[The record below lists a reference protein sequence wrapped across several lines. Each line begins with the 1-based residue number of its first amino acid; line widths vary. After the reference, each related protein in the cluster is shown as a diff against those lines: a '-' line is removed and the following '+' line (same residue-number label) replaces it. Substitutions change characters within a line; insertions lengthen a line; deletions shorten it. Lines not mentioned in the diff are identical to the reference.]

1 MNLFRPKLLALFL
14 LFAGIVPYSYGQEQT
29 LITPPSPEAAAMMRS
44 INIPVSHY
52 TGTAS
57 INIPLYTISAGGVQV
72 PVTLGYQASGIKVKD
87 METWV
92 GLGWRLSTGGRIS
105 RMVRGAQADE
115 EGYSRVSGTPDG
127 EQANNLSSW
136 NTDKIDER
144 NDAEF
149 DSEPDLFFFE
159 IPGKSGQ
166 FVADYNGNVHLIPY
180 QGIQV
185 KWNRT
190 PYSSTFTVTDES
202 GNRYYFNEVETT
214 ASENL
219 DDREDVK
226 DWITSWNLSRIVTN
240 QNDTIRYYYTSNA
253 PIVDVTTSHTIIN
266 SANWE
271 LGTGWSI
278 ETVEEKTNSRR
289 VTNYPRYLQR
299 IEWNGGKL
307 EFITEENTDNKPP
320 RLTEVKLY
328 AGDRYLKSTVLSYG
342 TFDNGSTKL
351 SSIDEK
357 NGETTEHV
365 CHFEYNTAYHLPSRY
380 SLDYDHWG
388 YFNGTG
394 SSQGEYIPTYEI
406 HGHVVEGADRSP
418 KFPQTAA
425 DMLTDIVYK
434 GGGRKKFEYEA
445 NVAAGGYFGEKAI
458 IGGGVRIKRII
469 EALDGKENATEYRY
483 VKSTGESSGEIFKGT
498 ILYTSTDFKEQTV
511 GRPVG
516 YAVYENSQNLIFD
529 FNGVPVVY
537 SEVKEIKPNGSYT
550 INRYT
555 SFSDG
560 QQDSAAVLYFP
571 NSYGPG
577 APKTFDFGDGVL
589 FPKSSRMWRRGL
601 LLEQQHYTSDDVL
614 VYSQSNRYKLTAPAK
629 SKVLGYVGLTSN
641 YGSMVRPETHHVLGV
656 YEWLSQPVY
665 LDSTIVSKGPYNLP
679 SSTAVAYDTTY
690 MTSKT
695 SVQRDAEDNLFTSEM
710 SYPFDYGAQSG
721 FATPMQSA
729 LTIMQ
734 RRNMRAVPIET
745 ISYKNGKITGAELT
759 LFRMS
764 DLPDST
770 VWVDRKLALKLS
782 KPISPSDF
790 TKSSI
795 DASGHFTYDSRYEET
810 MIFDKYD
817 NWGNP
822 TSTHAPYGNYQAV
835 IYGYDHSLP
844 IAQVENAQGG
854 GPEDYITTQDYSFTS
869 NNQSPVVRSFDLN
882 TDQTISLELDL
893 SVDSSVVVGT
903 DCIVN
908 LVLQNSTTGQSVT
921 YTPTVLSGTAAK
933 MNWRLSFTM
942 PATAG
947 SQTMTL
953 NVSTPSL
960 LGWTLTGRYAL
971 SQLHHRDERDKEVF
985 HTSFEDMAEGT
996 ESPSAKTGERVL
1008 SSTYSVDLRNF
1019 IPGSYLL
1026 SYWESS
1032 DNGASWQRVQQTL
1045 EVNEAST
1052 SYELSAAGKLIDEVR
1067 IHPRDAVMTTYTHLP
1082 GIGLSSQSDPNGH
1095 TTYYEYDALGRLSA
1109 IRDNERRL
1117 LKSYRYE

>member
-1 MNLFRPKLLALFL
+1 
-14 LFAGIVPYSYGQEQT
+14 
-29 LITPPSPEAAAMMRS
+29 MMRS

-57 INIPLYTISAGGVQV
+57 INIPFYTISAGGVQV
-72 PVTLGYQASGIKVKD
+72 PVSLGYQASGIKVKD

-159 IPGKSGQ
+159 ISGKSGQ
-166 FVADYNGNVHLIPY
+166 FVADYNGDVHLIPY

-214 ASENL
+214 VSEDL
-219 DDREDVK
+219 DNKEDVK
-226 DWITSWNLSRIVTN
+226 DWITSWNLSRIVTS

-253 PIVDVTTSHTIIN
+253 PIVDVNTSHTIIN
-266 SANWE
+266 SASWDV
-271 LGTGWSI
+271 GTGWSI

-307 EFITEENTDNKPP
+307 EFVAEENTDNKPP

-328 AGDRYLKSTVLSYG
+328 AENRYLKSTVLSYG

-394 SSQGEYIPTYEI
+394 SSQGGYIPTYEI

-445 NVAAGGYFGEKAI
+445 NVAADGYFGEKTI

-469 EALDGKENATEYRY
+469 EALNGKENVTEYRY

-511 GRPVG
+511 GRPIG

-555 SFSDG
+555 SFSNG
-560 QQDSAAVLYFP
+560 QRDSSAVLYFP

-656 YEWLSQPVY
+656 YEWMSQPVY
-665 LDSTIVSKGPYNLP
+665 LDSTIVSKGPYTLP
-679 SSTAVAYDTTY
+679 ALTAVAYDTTY

-695 SVQRDAEDNLFTSEM
+695 SEQRDAEDNLFTSEM

-770 VWVDRKLALKLS
+770 VLVDRKLALKLF

-822 TSTHAPYGNYQAV
+822 TCTHAPYGSYQAV

-844 IAQVENAQGG
+844 IARVKNARGG
-854 GPEDYITTQDYSFTS
+854 GPEGYITSQSYSFTGSASGIQRTFVS
-869 NNQSPVVRSFDLN
+869 NMDQTLRLEIDMSADSLITVESDCTMSLVVHN
-882 TDQTISLELDL
+882 ATTDQTATYSPQLLSSSGSASDFSLRFD
-893 SVDSSVVVGT
+893 VPIT
-903 DCIVN
+903 
-908 LVLQNSTTGQSVT
+908 
-921 YTPTVLSGTAAK
+921 SG
-933 MNWRLSFTM
+933 NY
-942 PATAG
+942 
-947 SQTMTL
+947 TMTL
-953 NVSTPSL
+953 NVQMPQIV
-960 LGWTLTGRYAL
+960 WHLTGRYEL
-971 SQLHHRDERDKEVF
+971 FTLHSNDIRDKEVF
-985 HTSFEDMAEGT
+985 HTSFEEGDEGIET
-996 ESPSAKTGERVL
+996 ATAKTGSRVL
-1008 SSTYSVDLRNF
+1008 SGTYSINLRNF

-1032 DNGASWQRVQQTL
+1032 DNGASWQRVQQML
-1045 EVNEAST
+1045 EVTEAST
-1052 SYELSAAGKLIDEVR
+1052 SYELSAAGKIIDELR
-1067 IHPRDAVMTTYTHLP
+1067 IQPTGSEMTTYTHLP
-1082 GIGLSSQSDPNGH
+1082 GVGMTSQTDPNGY

-1117 LKSYRYE
+1117 LKSYQYQ

>member
-1 MNLFRPKLLALFL
+1 
-14 LFAGIVPYSYGQEQT
+14 
-29 LITPPSPEAAAMMRS
+29 MMRS

-72 PVTLGYQASGIKVKD
+72 PVSLGYQASGIKVKD

-115 EGYSRVSGTPDG
+115 EGYSKVSGTPDG
-127 EQANNLSSW
+127 IDANNLSSW
-136 NTDKIDER
+136 NTDKINER

-166 FVADYNGNVHLIPY
+166 FVADYNGDVHLIPY

-185 KWNRT
+185 KWDRT

-202 GNRYYFNEVETT
+202 GNRYYFSEVETT
-214 ASENL
+214 VSEDL
-219 DDREDVK
+219 DDKEDVK
-226 DWITSWNLSRIVTN
+226 DWITSWNLSRIVTS

-253 PIVDVTTSHTIIN
+253 SIVDVNTSHTIIN
-266 SANWE
+266 SASWDV
-271 LGTGWSI
+271 GTGWSI

-307 EFITEENTDNKPP
+307 EFVAEENTDNKPP

-328 AGDRYLKSTVLSYG
+328 AGNRYLKSTVLSYG

-394 SSQGEYIPTYEI
+394 SSQGGYIPTYEI

-445 NVAAGGYFGEKAI
+445 NVAADGYFGEKTI

-469 EALDGKENATEYRY
+469 EALDGRENVTEYRY

-511 GRPVG
+511 GRPIG

-555 SFSDG
+555 SFSNG
-560 QQDSAAVLYFP
+560 QRDSSAVLYFP

-656 YEWLSQPVY
+656 YEWMSQPVY
-665 LDSTIVSKGPYNLP
+665 LDSTIVSKGPYTLP
-679 SSTAVAYDTTY
+679 ALTAVAYDTTY

-695 SVQRDAEDNLFTSEM
+695 SEQRDAEDNLFTSEM

-770 VWVDRKLALKLS
+770 VLVDRKLALKLF

-822 TSTHAPYGNYQAV
+822 TCTHAPYGSYQAV
-835 IYGYDHSLP
+835 VYGYDHSLP
-844 IAQVENAQGG
+844 IARVKNARGG
-854 GPEDYITTQDYSFTS
+854 GPEDYITSQSYSFTGSASGIQRTFVS
-869 NNQSPVVRSFDLN
+869 NMDQTLRLEIDMSADSLITVESDCTMSLVVHN
-882 TDQTISLELDL
+882 ATTDQTATYSPQLLSSSGSASNFSLRFD
-893 SVDSSVVVGT
+893 VPIT
-903 DCIVN
+903 
-908 LVLQNSTTGQSVT
+908 
-921 YTPTVLSGTAAK
+921 SG
-933 MNWRLSFTM
+933 NY
-942 PATAG
+942 
-947 SQTMTL
+947 TMTL
-953 NVSTPSL
+953 NVQMPQIV
-960 LGWTLTGRYAL
+960 WHLTGRYEL
-971 SQLHHRDERDKEVF
+971 FTLHSNDIRDKEVF
-985 HTSFEDMAEGT
+985 HTSFEEGDEGIET
-996 ESPSAKTGERVL
+996 ATAKTGSRVL
-1008 SSTYSVDLRNF
+1008 SGTYSITLRNF

-1045 EVNEAST
+1045 EVAEAST
-1052 SYELSAAGKLIDEVR
+1052 SYELSAAGKIIDELR
-1067 IHPRDAVMTTYTHLP
+1067 IQPTGSEMTTYTHLP
-1082 GIGLSSQSDPNGH
+1082 GVGMTSQTDPNGY

-1117 LKSYRYE
+1117 LKSYQYQ

>member
-1 MNLFRPKLLALFL
+1 MNLLRPKLLALFL
-14 LFAGIVPYSYGQEQT
+14 LFAGIVPYSYGQEQQS
-29 LITPPSPEAAAMMRS
+29 ITPPSPEAAAMMRS

-72 PVTLGYQASGIKVKD
+72 PVSLGYQASGIKVKD

-115 EGYSRVSGTPDG
+115 EGYSKVSGTPDG
-127 EQANNLSSW
+127 IDANNLSSW
-136 NTDKIDER
+136 NTDKINER

-166 FVADYNGNVHLIPY
+166 FVADYNGDVHLIPY

-185 KWNRT
+185 KWDRT

-202 GNRYYFNEVETT
+202 GNRYYFSEVETT
-214 ASENL
+214 VSEDL
-219 DDREDVK
+219 DDKEDVK
-226 DWITSWNLSRIVTN
+226 DWITSWNLSRIVTS

-253 PIVDVTTSHTIIN
+253 SIVDVNTSHTIIN
-266 SANWE
+266 SASWDV
-271 LGTGWSI
+271 GTGWSI

-307 EFITEENTDNKPP
+307 EFVAEENTDNKPP

-328 AGDRYLKSTVLSYG
+328 AGNRYLKSTVLSYG

-394 SSQGEYIPTYEI
+394 SSQGGYIPTYEI

-445 NVAAGGYFGEKAI
+445 NVAADGYFGEKTI

-469 EALDGKENATEYRY
+469 EALDGRENVTEYRY

-511 GRPVG
+511 GRPIG

-555 SFSDG
+555 SFSNG
-560 QQDSAAVLYFP
+560 QRDSSAVLYFP

-656 YEWLSQPVY
+656 YEWMSQPVY
-665 LDSTIVSKGPYNLP
+665 LDSTIVSKGPYTLP
-679 SSTAVAYDTTY
+679 ALTAVAYDTTY

-695 SVQRDAEDNLFTSEM
+695 SEQRDAEDNLFTSEM

-770 VWVDRKLALKLS
+770 VLVDRKLALKLF

-822 TSTHAPYGNYQAV
+822 TCTHAPYGSYQAV
-835 IYGYDHSLP
+835 VYGYDHSLP
-844 IAQVENAQGG
+844 IARVKNARGG
-854 GPEDYITTQDYSFTS
+854 GPEDYITSQSYSFTGSASGIQRTFVS
-869 NNQSPVVRSFDLN
+869 NMDQTLRLEIDMSADSLITVESDCTMSLVVHN
-882 TDQTISLELDL
+882 ATTDQTATYSPQLLSSSGSASNFSLRFD
-893 SVDSSVVVGT
+893 VPIT
-903 DCIVN
+903 
-908 LVLQNSTTGQSVT
+908 
-921 YTPTVLSGTAAK
+921 SG
-933 MNWRLSFTM
+933 NY
-942 PATAG
+942 
-947 SQTMTL
+947 TMTL
-953 NVSTPSL
+953 NVQMPQIV
-960 LGWTLTGRYAL
+960 WHLTGRYEL
-971 SQLHHRDERDKEVF
+971 FTLHSNDIRDKEVF
-985 HTSFEDMAEGT
+985 HTSFEEGDEGIET
-996 ESPSAKTGERVL
+996 ATAKTGSRVL
-1008 SSTYSVDLRNF
+1008 SGTYSITLRNF

-1045 EVNEAST
+1045 EVAEAST
-1052 SYELSAAGKLIDEVR
+1052 SYELSAAGKIIDELR
-1067 IHPRDAVMTTYTHLP
+1067 IQPTGSEMTTYTHLP
-1082 GIGLSSQSDPNGH
+1082 GVGMTSQTDPNGY

-1117 LKSYRYE
+1117 LKSYQYQ

>member
-1 MNLFRPKLLALFL
+1 
-14 LFAGIVPYSYGQEQT
+14 
-29 LITPPSPEAAAMMRS
+29 MMRS

-57 INIPLYTISAGGVQV
+57 INIPFYTISAGGVQV
-72 PVTLGYQASGIKVKD
+72 PVSLGYQASGIKVKD

-159 IPGKSGQ
+159 ISGKSGQ
-166 FVADYNGNVHLIPY
+166 FVADYNGDVHLIPY

-214 ASENL
+214 VSEDL
-219 DDREDVK
+219 DNKEDVK
-226 DWITSWNLSRIVTN
+226 DWITSWNLSRIVTS

-253 PIVDVTTSHTIIN
+253 PIVDVNTSHTIIN
-266 SANWE
+266 SASWDV
-271 LGTGWSI
+271 GTGWSI

-307 EFITEENTDNKPP
+307 EFVAEENTDNKPP

-328 AGDRYLKSTVLSYG
+328 AENRYLKSTVLSYG

-394 SSQGEYIPTYEI
+394 SSQGGYIPTYEI

-445 NVAAGGYFGEKAI
+445 NVAADGYFGEKTI

-469 EALDGKENATEYRY
+469 EALNGKENVTEYRY

-511 GRPVG
+511 GRPIG

-555 SFSDG
+555 SFSNG
-560 QQDSAAVLYFP
+560 QRDSSAVLYFP

-656 YEWLSQPVY
+656 YEWMSQPVY
-665 LDSTIVSKGPYNLP
+665 LDSTIVSKGPYTLP
-679 SSTAVAYDTTY
+679 ALTAVAYDTTY

-695 SVQRDAEDNLFTSEM
+695 SEQRDAEDNLFTSEM

-770 VWVDRKLALKLS
+770 VLVDRKLALKLF

-822 TSTHAPYGNYQAV
+822 TCTHAPYGSYQAV

-844 IAQVENAQGG
+844 IARVKNARGG
-854 GPEDYITTQDYSFTS
+854 GPEDYITSQSYSFTGSASGIQRTFVS
-869 NNQSPVVRSFDLN
+869 NMDQTLRLEIDMSADSLITVESDCTMSLVVHN
-882 TDQTISLELDL
+882 ATTDQTATYSPQLLSSSGSASDFSLRFD
-893 SVDSSVVVGT
+893 VPIT
-903 DCIVN
+903 
-908 LVLQNSTTGQSVT
+908 
-921 YTPTVLSGTAAK
+921 SG
-933 MNWRLSFTM
+933 NY
-942 PATAG
+942 
-947 SQTMTL
+947 TMTL
-953 NVSTPSL
+953 NVQMPQIV
-960 LGWTLTGRYAL
+960 WHLTGRYEL
-971 SQLHHRDERDKEVF
+971 FTLHSNDIRDKEVF
-985 HTSFEDMAEGT
+985 HTSFEEGDEGIET
-996 ESPSAKTGERVL
+996 ATAKTGSRVL
-1008 SSTYSVDLRNF
+1008 SGTYSINLRNF

-1032 DNGASWQRVQQTL
+1032 DNGASWQRVQQML
-1045 EVNEAST
+1045 EVTEAST
-1052 SYELSAAGKLIDEVR
+1052 SYELSAAGKIIDELR
-1067 IHPRDAVMTTYTHLP
+1067 IQPTGSEMTTYTHLP
-1082 GIGLSSQSDPNGH
+1082 GVGMTSQTDPNGY

-1117 LKSYRYE
+1117 LKSYQYQ

>member
-1 MNLFRPKLLALFL
+1 
-14 LFAGIVPYSYGQEQT
+14 
-29 LITPPSPEAAAMMRS
+29 MMRS

-72 PVTLGYQASGIKVKD
+72 PVSLGYQASGIKVKD

-115 EGYSRVSGTPDG
+115 EGYSKVSGTPDG
-127 EQANNLSSW
+127 IDANNLSSW
-136 NTDKIDER
+136 NTDKINER

-166 FVADYNGNVHLIPY
+166 FVADYNGDVHLIPY

-185 KWNRT
+185 KWDRT

-202 GNRYYFNEVETT
+202 GNRYYFSEVETT

-219 DDREDVK
+219 DDKEDVK
-226 DWITSWNLSRIVTN
+226 DWITSWNLSRIVTS

-253 PIVDVTTSHTIIN
+253 SIVDVNTSHTIIN
-266 SANWE
+266 SASWDV
-271 LGTGWSI
+271 GTGWSI

-307 EFITEENTDNKPP
+307 EFVAEENTDNKPP

-328 AGDRYLKSTVLSYG
+328 AGNRYLKSTVLSYG

-394 SSQGEYIPTYEI
+394 SSQGGYIPTYEI

-445 NVAAGGYFGEKAI
+445 NVAADGYFGEKTI

-469 EALDGKENATEYRY
+469 EALDGRENVTEYRY

-555 SFSDG
+555 SFSNG
-560 QQDSAAVLYFP
+560 QRDSSAVLYFP

-656 YEWLSQPVY
+656 YEWMSQPVY
-665 LDSTIVSKGPYNLP
+665 LDSTIVSKGPYTLP
-679 SSTAVAYDTTY
+679 ALTAVAYDTTY

-695 SVQRDAEDNLFTSEM
+695 SEQRDAEDNLFTSEM

-770 VWVDRKLALKLS
+770 VLVDRKLALKLF

-822 TSTHAPYGNYQAV
+822 TCTHAPYGSYQAV
-835 IYGYDHSLP
+835 VYGYDHSLP
-844 IAQVENAQGG
+844 IARVKNARGG
-854 GPEDYITTQDYSFTS
+854 GPEDYITSQSYSFTGSASGIQRTFVS
-869 NNQSPVVRSFDLN
+869 NMDQTLRLEIDMSADSLITVESDCTMSLVVHN
-882 TDQTISLELDL
+882 ATTDQTATYSPQLLSSSGSASNFSLRFD
-893 SVDSSVVVGT
+893 VPIT
-903 DCIVN
+903 
-908 LVLQNSTTGQSVT
+908 
-921 YTPTVLSGTAAK
+921 SG
-933 MNWRLSFTM
+933 NY
-942 PATAG
+942 
-947 SQTMTL
+947 TMTL
-953 NVSTPSL
+953 NVQMPQIV
-960 LGWTLTGRYAL
+960 WHLTGRYEL
-971 SQLHHRDERDKEVF
+971 FTLHSNDIRDKEVF
-985 HTSFEDMAEGT
+985 HTSFEEGDEGIET
-996 ESPSAKTGERVL
+996 ATAKTGSRVL
-1008 SSTYSVDLRNF
+1008 SGTYSITLRNF

-1045 EVNEAST
+1045 EVAEAST
-1052 SYELSAAGKLIDEVR
+1052 SYELSAAGKIIDELR
-1067 IHPRDAVMTTYTHLP
+1067 IQPTGSEMTTYTHLP
-1082 GIGLSSQSDPNGH
+1082 GVGMTSQTDPNGY

-1117 LKSYRYE
+1117 LKSYQYQ

>member
-1 MNLFRPKLLALFL
+1 MNLLRPKLLALFL
-14 LFAGIVPYSYGQEQT
+14 LFAGIVPYSYGQEQQS
-29 LITPPSPEAAAMMRS
+29 ITPPSPEAAAMMRS

-57 INIPLYTISAGGVQV
+57 INIPFYTISAGGVQV
-72 PVTLGYQASGIKVKD
+72 PVSLGYQASGIKVKD

-159 IPGKSGQ
+159 ISGKSGQ
-166 FVADYNGNVHLIPY
+166 FVADYNGDVHLIPY

-214 ASENL
+214 VSEDL
-219 DDREDVK
+219 DNKEDVK
-226 DWITSWNLSRIVTN
+226 DWITSWNLSRIVTS

-253 PIVDVTTSHTIIN
+253 SIVDVNTSHTIIN
-266 SANWE
+266 SASWDV
-271 LGTGWSI
+271 GTGWSI

-307 EFITEENTDNKPP
+307 EFVAEENTDNKPP

-328 AGDRYLKSTVLSYG
+328 AENRYLKSTVLSYG

-394 SSQGEYIPTYEI
+394 SSQGGYIPTYEI

-445 NVAAGGYFGEKAI
+445 NVAADGYFGEKTI

-469 EALDGKENATEYRY
+469 EALNGKENVTEYRY

-511 GRPVG
+511 GRPIG

-555 SFSDG
+555 SFSNG
-560 QQDSAAVLYFP
+560 QRDSSAVLYFP

-656 YEWLSQPVY
+656 YEWMSQPVY
-665 LDSTIVSKGPYNLP
+665 LDSTIVSKGPYTLP
-679 SSTAVAYDTTY
+679 ALTAVAYDTTY

-695 SVQRDAEDNLFTSEM
+695 SEQRDAEDNLFTSEM

-770 VWVDRKLALKLS
+770 VLVDRKLALKLF

-822 TSTHAPYGNYQAV
+822 TCTHAPYGSYQAV

-844 IAQVENAQGG
+844 IARVKNARGG
-854 GPEDYITTQDYSFTS
+854 GPEDYITSQSYSFTGSASGIQRTFVS
-869 NNQSPVVRSFDLN
+869 NMDQTLRLEIDMSADSLITVESDCTMSLVVHN
-882 TDQTISLELDL
+882 ATTDQTATYSPQLLSSSGSASDFSLRFD
-893 SVDSSVVVGT
+893 VPIT
-903 DCIVN
+903 
-908 LVLQNSTTGQSVT
+908 
-921 YTPTVLSGTAAK
+921 SG
-933 MNWRLSFTM
+933 NY
-942 PATAG
+942 
-947 SQTMTL
+947 TMTL
-953 NVSTPSL
+953 NVQMPQIV
-960 LGWTLTGRYAL
+960 WHLTGRYEL
-971 SQLHHRDERDKEVF
+971 FTLHSNDIRDKEVF
-985 HTSFEDMAEGT
+985 HTSFEEGDEGIET
-996 ESPSAKTGERVL
+996 ATAKTGSRVL
-1008 SSTYSVDLRNF
+1008 SGTYSINLRNF

-1045 EVNEAST
+1045 EVAEAST
-1052 SYELSAAGKLIDEVR
+1052 SYELSAAGKIIDELR
-1067 IHPRDAVMTTYTHLP
+1067 IQPTGSEMTTYTHLP
-1082 GIGLSSQSDPNGH
+1082 GVGMTSQTDPNGY

-1117 LKSYRYE
+1117 LKSYQYQ

>member
-1 MNLFRPKLLALFL
+1 
-14 LFAGIVPYSYGQEQT
+14 
-29 LITPPSPEAAAMMRS
+29 MMRS

-57 INIPLYTISAGGVQV
+57 INIPFYTISAGGVQV
-72 PVTLGYQASGIKVKD
+72 PVSLGYQASGIKVKD

-159 IPGKSGQ
+159 ISGKSGQ
-166 FVADYNGNVHLIPY
+166 FVADYNGDVHLIPY

-214 ASENL
+214 VSEDL
-219 DDREDVK
+219 DNKEDVK
-226 DWITSWNLSRIVTN
+226 DWITSWNLSRIVTS

-253 PIVDVTTSHTIIN
+253 PIVDVNTSHTIIN
-266 SANWE
+266 SASWDV
-271 LGTGWSI
+271 GTGWSI

-307 EFITEENTDNKPP
+307 EFVAEENTDNKPP

-328 AGDRYLKSTVLSYG
+328 AENRYLKSTVLSYG

-394 SSQGEYIPTYEI
+394 SSQGGYIPTYEI

-445 NVAAGGYFGEKAI
+445 NVAADGYFGEKTI

-469 EALDGKENATEYRY
+469 EALDGRENVTEYRY

-555 SFSDG
+555 SFSNG
-560 QQDSAAVLYFP
+560 QRDSSAVLYFP

-656 YEWLSQPVY
+656 YEWMSQPVY
-665 LDSTIVSKGPYNLP
+665 LDSTIVSKGPYTLP
-679 SSTAVAYDTTY
+679 ALTAVAYDTTY

-695 SVQRDAEDNLFTSEM
+695 SEQRDAEDNLFTSEM

-770 VWVDRKLALKLS
+770 VLVDRKLALKLF

-822 TSTHAPYGNYQAV
+822 TCTHAPYGSYQAV

-844 IAQVENAQGG
+844 IARVKNARGG
-854 GPEDYITTQDYSFTS
+854 GPEDYITSQSYSFTGSASGIQRTFVS
-869 NNQSPVVRSFDLN
+869 NMDQTLRLEIDMSADSLITVESDCTMSLVVHN
-882 TDQTISLELDL
+882 ATTDQTATYSPQLLSSSGSASDFSLRFD
-893 SVDSSVVVGT
+893 VPIT
-903 DCIVN
+903 
-908 LVLQNSTTGQSVT
+908 
-921 YTPTVLSGTAAK
+921 SG
-933 MNWRLSFTM
+933 NY
-942 PATAG
+942 
-947 SQTMTL
+947 TMTL
-953 NVSTPSL
+953 NVQMPQIV
-960 LGWTLTGRYAL
+960 WHLTGRYEL
-971 SQLHHRDERDKEVF
+971 FTLHSNDIRDKEVF
-985 HTSFEDMAEGT
+985 HTSFEEGDEGIET
-996 ESPSAKTGERVL
+996 ATAKTGSRVL
-1008 SSTYSVDLRNF
+1008 SGTYSINLRNF

-1032 DNGASWQRVQQTL
+1032 DNGASWQRVQQML
-1045 EVNEAST
+1045 EVTEAST
-1052 SYELSAAGKLIDEVR
+1052 SYELSAAGKIIDELR
-1067 IHPRDAVMTTYTHLP
+1067 IQPTGSEMTTYTHLP
-1082 GIGLSSQSDPNGH
+1082 GVGMTSQTDPNGY

-1117 LKSYRYE
+1117 LKSYQYQ

>member
-1 MNLFRPKLLALFL
+1 
-14 LFAGIVPYSYGQEQT
+14 
-29 LITPPSPEAAAMMRS
+29 MMRS

-72 PVTLGYQASGIKVKD
+72 PVSLGYQASGIKVKD

-115 EGYSRVSGTPDG
+115 EGYSKVSGTPDG
-127 EQANNLSSW
+127 IDANNLSSW

-159 IPGKSGQ
+159 ISGKSGQ
-166 FVADYNGNVHLIPY
+166 FVADYNGDVHLIPY

-214 ASENL
+214 VSEDL
-219 DDREDVK
+219 DNKEDVK
-226 DWITSWNLSRIVTN
+226 DWITSWNLSRIVTS

-253 PIVDVTTSHTIIN
+253 PIVDVNTSHTIIN
-266 SANWE
+266 SASWDV
-271 LGTGWSI
+271 GTGWSI

-307 EFITEENTDNKPP
+307 EFVAEENTDNKPP

-328 AGDRYLKSTVLSYG
+328 AGNRYLKSTVLSYG

-394 SSQGEYIPTYEI
+394 SSQGGYIPTYEI

-445 NVAAGGYFGEKAI
+445 NVAADGYFGEKTI

-469 EALDGKENATEYRY
+469 EALNGKENVTEYRY

-555 SFSDG
+555 SFSNG
-560 QQDSAAVLYFP
+560 QRDSSAVLYFP

-656 YEWLSQPVY
+656 YEWMSQPVY
-665 LDSTIVSKGPYNLP
+665 LDSTIVSKGPYTLP
-679 SSTAVAYDTTY
+679 ALTAVAYDTTY

-695 SVQRDAEDNLFTSEM
+695 SEQRDAEDNLFTSEM

-734 RRNMRAVPIET
+734 QRNMRAVPIET

-770 VWVDRKLALKLS
+770 VLVDRKLALKLF

-822 TSTHAPYGNYQAV
+822 TCTHAPYGSYQAV
-835 IYGYDHSLP
+835 VYGYDHSLP
-844 IAQVENAQGG
+844 IARVKNARGG
-854 GPEDYITTQDYSFTS
+854 GPEDYITSQSYSFTGSASGIQRTFVS
-869 NNQSPVVRSFDLN
+869 NMDQTLRLEIDMSADSLITVESDCTMSLVVHN
-882 TDQTISLELDL
+882 ATTDQTATYSPQLLSSSGSASDFSLRFD
-893 SVDSSVVVGT
+893 VPIT
-903 DCIVN
+903 
-908 LVLQNSTTGQSVT
+908 
-921 YTPTVLSGTAAK
+921 SG
-933 MNWRLSFTM
+933 NY
-942 PATAG
+942 
-947 SQTMTL
+947 TMTL
-953 NVSTPSL
+953 NVQMPQIV
-960 LGWTLTGRYAL
+960 WHLTGRYEL
-971 SQLHHRDERDKEVF
+971 FTLHSNDIRDKEVF
-985 HTSFEDMAEGT
+985 HTSFEEGDEGIET
-996 ESPSAKTGERVL
+996 ATAKTGSRVL
-1008 SSTYSVDLRNF
+1008 SGTYSITLRNF

-1032 DNGASWQRVQQTL
+1032 DNGASWQRVQQML
-1045 EVNEAST
+1045 EVTEAST
-1052 SYELSAAGKLIDEVR
+1052 SYELSAAGKIIDELR
-1067 IHPRDAVMTTYTHLP
+1067 IQPTGSEMTTYTHLP
-1082 GIGLSSQSDPNGH
+1082 GVGMTSQTDPNGY

-1117 LKSYRYE
+1117 LKSYQYQ

>member
-1 MNLFRPKLLALFL
+1 MNLLRPKLLALFL
-14 LFAGIVPYSYGQEQT
+14 LFAGIVPYSYGQEQQS
-29 LITPPSPEAAAMMRS
+29 ITPPSPEAAAMMRS

-72 PVTLGYQASGIKVKD
+72 PVSLGYQASGIKVKD

-115 EGYSRVSGTPDG
+115 EGYSKVSGTPDG
-127 EQANNLSSW
+127 IDANNLSSW
-136 NTDKIDER
+136 NTDKINER

-166 FVADYNGNVHLIPY
+166 FVADYNGDVHLIPY

-185 KWNRT
+185 KWDRT

-202 GNRYYFNEVETT
+202 GNRYYFSEVETT
-214 ASENL
+214 VSEDL
-219 DDREDVK
+219 DDKEDVK
-226 DWITSWNLSRIVTN
+226 DWITSWNLSRIVTS

-253 PIVDVTTSHTIIN
+253 SIVDVNTSHTIIN
-266 SANWE
+266 SASWDV
-271 LGTGWSI
+271 GTGWSI
-278 ETVEEKTNSRR
+278 ETVEEKNNSRR

-307 EFITEENTDNKPP
+307 EFVAEENTDNKPP

-328 AGDRYLKSTVLSYG
+328 AGNRYLKSTVLSYG

-394 SSQGEYIPTYEI
+394 SSQGGYIPTYEI

-445 NVAAGGYFGEKAI
+445 NVAADGYFGEKTI

-469 EALDGKENATEYRY
+469 EALDGRENVTEYRY

-555 SFSDG
+555 SFSNG
-560 QQDSAAVLYFP
+560 QRDSSAVLYFP

-656 YEWLSQPVY
+656 YEWMSQPVY
-665 LDSTIVSKGPYNLP
+665 LDSTIVSKGPYTLP
-679 SSTAVAYDTTY
+679 ALTAVAYDTTY

-695 SVQRDAEDNLFTSEM
+695 SEQRDAEDNLFTSEM

-770 VWVDRKLALKLS
+770 VLVDRKLALKLF

-822 TSTHAPYGNYQAV
+822 TCTHAPYGSYQAV

-844 IAQVENAQGG
+844 IARVKNARGG
-854 GPEDYITTQDYSFTS
+854 GPEDYITSQSYSFTGSASGIQRTFVS
-869 NNQSPVVRSFDLN
+869 NMDQTLRLEIDMSADSLITVESDCTMSLVVHN
-882 TDQTISLELDL
+882 ATTDQTATYSPQLLSSSGSASNFSLRFD
-893 SVDSSVVVGT
+893 VPIT
-903 DCIVN
+903 
-908 LVLQNSTTGQSVT
+908 
-921 YTPTVLSGTAAK
+921 SG
-933 MNWRLSFTM
+933 NY
-942 PATAG
+942 
-947 SQTMTL
+947 TMTL
-953 NVSTPSL
+953 NVQMPQIV
-960 LGWTLTGRYAL
+960 WHLTGRYEL
-971 SQLHHRDERDKEVF
+971 FTLHSNDIRDKEVF
-985 HTSFEDMAEGT
+985 HTSFEEGDEGIET
-996 ESPSAKTGERVL
+996 ATAKTGSRVL
-1008 SSTYSVDLRNF
+1008 SGTYSITLRNF

-1045 EVNEAST
+1045 EVAEAST
-1052 SYELSAAGKLIDEVR
+1052 SYELSAAGKIIDELR
-1067 IHPRDAVMTTYTHLP
+1067 IQPTGSEMTTYTHLP
-1082 GIGLSSQSDPNGH
+1082 GVGMTSQTDPNGY

-1117 LKSYRYE
+1117 LKSYQYQ

>member
-1 MNLFRPKLLALFL
+1 MNLLRPKLLALFL
-14 LFAGIVPYSYGQEQT
+14 LFAGIVPYSYGQEQQS
-29 LITPPSPEAAAMMRS
+29 ITPPSPEAAAMMRS

-72 PVTLGYQASGIKVKD
+72 PVSLGYQASGIKVKD

-115 EGYSRVSGTPDG
+115 EGYSKVSGTPDG
-127 EQANNLSSW
+127 IDANNLSSW

-166 FVADYNGNVHLIPY
+166 FVADYNGDVHLIPY

-214 ASENL
+214 VSEDL
-219 DDREDVK
+219 DDKEDVK
-226 DWITSWNLSRIVTN
+226 DWITSWNLSRIVTS

-253 PIVDVTTSHTIIN
+253 SIVDVNTSHTIIN
-266 SANWE
+266 SASWDV
-271 LGTGWSI
+271 GTGWSI

-307 EFITEENTDNKPP
+307 EFVAEENTDNKPP

-328 AGDRYLKSTVLSYG
+328 AGDRHLKSTVLSYG

-394 SSQGEYIPTYEI
+394 SSQGGYIPTYEI

-445 NVAAGGYFGEKAI
+445 NVAADGYFGEKTI

-469 EALDGKENATEYRY
+469 EALDGRENVTEYRY

-555 SFSDG
+555 SFSNG
-560 QQDSAAVLYFP
+560 QRDSSAVLYFP

-656 YEWLSQPVY
+656 YEWMSQPVY
-665 LDSTIVSKGPYNLP
+665 LDSTIVSKGPYTLP
-679 SSTAVAYDTTY
+679 ALTAVAYDTTY

-770 VWVDRKLALKLS
+770 VLVDRKLALKLS
-782 KPISPSDF
+782 KPIDPVAF
-790 TKSSI
+790 TESSI

-822 TSTHAPYGNYQAV
+822 TCTHAPYGSYQAV

-844 IAQVENAQGG
+844 IARVKNARGG
-854 GPEDYITTQDYSFTS
+854 GPEDYITSQSYSFTGSASGIQRTFVS
-869 NNQSPVVRSFDLN
+869 NMDQTLRLEIDMSADSLITVESDCTMSLVVHN
-882 TDQTISLELDL
+882 ATTDQTATYSPQLLSSSGSASDFSLRFD
-893 SVDSSVVVGT
+893 VPIT
-903 DCIVN
+903 
-908 LVLQNSTTGQSVT
+908 
-921 YTPTVLSGTAAK
+921 SG
-933 MNWRLSFTM
+933 NY
-942 PATAG
+942 
-947 SQTMTL
+947 TMTL
-953 NVSTPSL
+953 NVQMPQIV
-960 LGWTLTGRYAL
+960 WHLTGRYEL
-971 SQLHHRDERDKEVF
+971 FTLHSNDIRDKEVF
-985 HTSFEDMAEGT
+985 HTSFEEGDEGIET
-996 ESPSAKTGERVL
+996 ATAKTGSRVL
-1008 SSTYSVDLRNF
+1008 SGTYSINLRNF

-1032 DNGASWQRVQQTL
+1032 DNGASWQRVQQML
-1045 EVNEAST
+1045 EVTEAST
-1052 SYELSAAGKLIDEVR
+1052 SYELSAAGKIIDELR
-1067 IHPRDAVMTTYTHLP
+1067 IQPTGSEMTTYTHLP
-1082 GIGLSSQSDPNGH
+1082 GVGMTSQTDPNGY

-1117 LKSYRYE
+1117 LKSYQYQ

>member
-1 MNLFRPKLLALFL
+1 
-14 LFAGIVPYSYGQEQT
+14 
-29 LITPPSPEAAAMMRS
+29 MMRS

-72 PVTLGYQASGIKVKD
+72 PVSLGYQASGIKVKD

-115 EGYSRVSGTPDG
+115 EGYSKVSGTPDG
-127 EQANNLSSW
+127 IDANNLSSW

-166 FVADYNGNVHLIPY
+166 FVADYNGDVHLIPY

-185 KWNRT
+185 KWDRT

-202 GNRYYFNEVETT
+202 GNRYYFSEVETT
-214 ASENL
+214 VSEDL
-219 DDREDVK
+219 DDKEDVK
-226 DWITSWNLSRIVTN
+226 DWITSWNLSRIVTS

-253 PIVDVTTSHTIIN
+253 PIVDVNTSHTIIN
-266 SANWE
+266 SASWDV
-271 LGTGWSI
+271 GTGWSI

-307 EFITEENTDNKPP
+307 EFVAEENTDNKPP

-328 AGDRYLKSTVLSYG
+328 AENRYLKSTVLSYG

-394 SSQGEYIPTYEI
+394 SSQGGYIPTYEI

-445 NVAAGGYFGEKAI
+445 NVAADGYFGEKTI

-469 EALDGKENATEYRY
+469 EALNGKENVTEYRY

-555 SFSDG
+555 SFSNG
-560 QQDSAAVLYFP
+560 QRDSSAVLYFP

-656 YEWLSQPVY
+656 YEWMSQPVY
-665 LDSTIVSKGPYNLP
+665 LDSTIVSKGPYTLP
-679 SSTAVAYDTTY
+679 ALTAVAYDTTY

-695 SVQRDAEDNLFTSEM
+695 SEQRDAEDNLFTSEM

-770 VWVDRKLALKLS
+770 VLVDRKLALKLF

-822 TSTHAPYGNYQAV
+822 TCTHAPYGSYQAV
-835 IYGYDHSLP
+835 VYGYDHSLP
-844 IAQVENAQGG
+844 IARVKNARGG
-854 GPEDYITTQDYSFTS
+854 GPEDYITSQSYSFTGSASGIQRTFVS
-869 NNQSPVVRSFDLN
+869 NMDQTLRLEIDMSADSLITVESDCTMSLVVHN
-882 TDQTISLELDL
+882 ATTDQTATYSPQLLSSSGSASDFSLRFD
-893 SVDSSVVVGT
+893 VPIT
-903 DCIVN
+903 
-908 LVLQNSTTGQSVT
+908 
-921 YTPTVLSGTAAK
+921 SG
-933 MNWRLSFTM
+933 NY
-942 PATAG
+942 
-947 SQTMTL
+947 TMTL
-953 NVSTPSL
+953 NVQMPQIV
-960 LGWTLTGRYAL
+960 WHLTGRYEL
-971 SQLHHRDERDKEVF
+971 FTLHSNDIRDKEVF
-985 HTSFEDMAEGT
+985 HTSFEEGDEGIET
-996 ESPSAKTGERVL
+996 ATAKTGSRVL
-1008 SSTYSVDLRNF
+1008 SGTYSITLRNF

-1045 EVNEAST
+1045 EVAEAST
-1052 SYELSAAGKLIDEVR
+1052 SYELSAAGKIIDELR
-1067 IHPRDAVMTTYTHLP
+1067 IQPTGSEMTTYTHLP
-1082 GIGLSSQSDPNGH
+1082 GVGMTSQTDPNGY

-1117 LKSYRYE
+1117 LKSYQYQ

>member
-1 MNLFRPKLLALFL
+1 
-14 LFAGIVPYSYGQEQT
+14 
-29 LITPPSPEAAAMMRS
+29 MMRS

-57 INIPLYTISAGGVQV
+57 INIPFYTISAGGVQV
-72 PVTLGYQASGIKVKD
+72 PVSLGYQASGIKVKD

-159 IPGKSGQ
+159 ISGKSGQ
-166 FVADYNGNVHLIPY
+166 FVADYNGDGHLIPY

-214 ASENL
+214 VSEDL
-219 DDREDVK
+219 DNKEDVK
-226 DWITSWNLSRIVTN
+226 DWITSWNLSRIVTS

-253 PIVDVTTSHTIIN
+253 PIVDVNTSHTIIN
-266 SANWE
+266 SASWDV
-271 LGTGWSI
+271 GTGWSI

-307 EFITEENTDNKPP
+307 EFVAEENTDNKPP

-328 AGDRYLKSTVLSYG
+328 AENRYLKSTVLSYG

-394 SSQGEYIPTYEI
+394 SSQGGYIPTYEI

-445 NVAAGGYFGEKAI
+445 NVAADGYFGEKTI

-469 EALDGKENATEYRY
+469 EALNGKENVTEYRY

-511 GRPVG
+511 GRPIG

-555 SFSDG
+555 SFSNG
-560 QQDSAAVLYFP
+560 QRDSSAVLYFP

-656 YEWLSQPVY
+656 YEWMSQPVY
-665 LDSTIVSKGPYNLP
+665 LDSTIVSKGPYTLP
-679 SSTAVAYDTTY
+679 ALTAVAYDTTY

-695 SVQRDAEDNLFTSEM
+695 SEQRDAEDNLFTSEM

-770 VWVDRKLALKLS
+770 VLVDRKLALKLF

-822 TSTHAPYGNYQAV
+822 TCTHAPYGSYQAV

-844 IAQVENAQGG
+844 IARVKNARGG
-854 GPEDYITTQDYSFTS
+854 GPEDYITSQSYSFTGSASGIQRTFVS
-869 NNQSPVVRSFDLN
+869 NMDQTLRLEIDMSADSLITVESDCTMSLVVHN
-882 TDQTISLELDL
+882 ATTDQTATYSPQLLSSSGSASDFSLRFD
-893 SVDSSVVVGT
+893 VPIT
-903 DCIVN
+903 
-908 LVLQNSTTGQSVT
+908 
-921 YTPTVLSGTAAK
+921 SG
-933 MNWRLSFTM
+933 NY
-942 PATAG
+942 
-947 SQTMTL
+947 TMTL
-953 NVSTPSL
+953 NVQMPQIV
-960 LGWTLTGRYAL
+960 WHLTGRYEL
-971 SQLHHRDERDKEVF
+971 FTLHSNDIRDKEVF
-985 HTSFEDMAEGT
+985 HTSFEEGDEGIET
-996 ESPSAKTGERVL
+996 ATAKTGSRVL
-1008 SSTYSVDLRNF
+1008 SGTYSINLRNF

-1032 DNGASWQRVQQTL
+1032 DNGASWQRVQQML
-1045 EVNEAST
+1045 EVTEAST
-1052 SYELSAAGKLIDEVR
+1052 SYELSAAGKIIDELR
-1067 IHPRDAVMTTYTHLP
+1067 IQPTGSEMTTYTHLP
-1082 GIGLSSQSDPNGH
+1082 GVGMTSQTDPNGY

-1117 LKSYRYE
+1117 LKSYQYQ

>member
-1 MNLFRPKLLALFL
+1 
-14 LFAGIVPYSYGQEQT
+14 
-29 LITPPSPEAAAMMRS
+29 MMRS

-57 INIPLYTISAGGVQV
+57 INIPFYTISAGGVQV
-72 PVTLGYQASGIKVKD
+72 PVSLGYQASGIKVKD

-159 IPGKSGQ
+159 ISGKSGQ
-166 FVADYNGNVHLIPY
+166 FVADYNGDVHLIPY

-214 ASENL
+214 VSEDL
-219 DDREDVK
+219 DNKEDVK
-226 DWITSWNLSRIVTN
+226 DWITSWNLSRIVTS

-253 PIVDVTTSHTIIN
+253 PIVDVNTSHTIIN
-266 SANWE
+266 SASWDV
-271 LGTGWSI
+271 GTGWSI

-307 EFITEENTDNKPP
+307 EFVAEENTDNKPP

-328 AGDRYLKSTVLSYG
+328 AENRYLKSTVLSYG

-394 SSQGEYIPTYEI
+394 SSQGGYIPTYEI

-445 NVAAGGYFGEKAI
+445 NVAADGYFGEKTI

-469 EALDGKENATEYRY
+469 EALNGKENVTEYRY

-511 GRPVG
+511 GRPIG

-550 INRYT
+550 INLYT
-555 SFSDG
+555 SFSNG
-560 QQDSAAVLYFP
+560 QRDSSAVLYFP

-656 YEWLSQPVY
+656 YEWMSQPVY
-665 LDSTIVSKGPYNLP
+665 LDSTIVSKGPYTLP
-679 SSTAVAYDTTY
+679 ALTAVAYDTTY

-695 SVQRDAEDNLFTSEM
+695 SEQRDAEDNLFTSEM

-734 RRNMRAVPIET
+734 QRNMRAVPIET

-770 VWVDRKLALKLS
+770 VLVDRKLALKLF

-822 TSTHAPYGNYQAV
+822 TCTHAPYGSYQAV

-844 IAQVENAQGG
+844 IARVKNARGG
-854 GPEDYITTQDYSFTS
+854 GPEDYITSQSYSFTGSASGIQRTFVS
-869 NNQSPVVRSFDLN
+869 NMDQTLRLEIDMSADSLITVESDCTMSLVVHN
-882 TDQTISLELDL
+882 ATTDQTATYSPQLLSSSGSASDFSLRFD
-893 SVDSSVVVGT
+893 VPIT
-903 DCIVN
+903 
-908 LVLQNSTTGQSVT
+908 
-921 YTPTVLSGTAAK
+921 SG
-933 MNWRLSFTM
+933 NY
-942 PATAG
+942 
-947 SQTMTL
+947 TMTL
-953 NVSTPSL
+953 NVQMPQIV
-960 LGWTLTGRYAL
+960 WHLTGRYEL
-971 SQLHHRDERDKEVF
+971 FTLHSNDIRDKEVF
-985 HTSFEDMAEGT
+985 HTSFEEGDEGIET
-996 ESPSAKTGERVL
+996 ATAKTGSRVL
-1008 SSTYSVDLRNF
+1008 SGTYSINLRNF

-1032 DNGASWQRVQQTL
+1032 DNGASWQRVQQML
-1045 EVNEAST
+1045 EVTEAST
-1052 SYELSAAGKLIDEVR
+1052 SYELSAAGKIIDELR
-1067 IHPRDAVMTTYTHLP
+1067 IQPTGSEMTTYTHLP
-1082 GIGLSSQSDPNGH
+1082 GVGMTSQTDPNGY

-1117 LKSYRYE
+1117 LKSYQYQ

>member
-1 MNLFRPKLLALFL
+1 MNLLRPKLLALFL
-14 LFAGIVPYSYGQEQT
+14 LFAGIVPYSYGQEQQS
-29 LITPPSPEAAAMMRS
+29 ITPPSPEAAAMMRS

-72 PVTLGYQASGIKVKD
+72 PVSLGYQASGIKVKD

-159 IPGKSGQ
+159 ISGKSGQ
-166 FVADYNGNVHLIPY
+166 FVADYNGDVHLIPY

-185 KWNRT
+185 KWDRT

-202 GNRYYFNEVETT
+202 GNRYYFSEVETT
-214 ASENL
+214 VSEDL
-219 DDREDVK
+219 DDKEDVK
-226 DWITSWNLSRIVTN
+226 DWITSWNLSRIVTS

-253 PIVDVTTSHTIIN
+253 SIVDVNTSHTIIN
-266 SANWE
+266 SASWDV
-271 LGTGWSI
+271 GTGWSI

-307 EFITEENTDNKPP
+307 EFVAEENTDNKPP

-328 AGDRYLKSTVLSYG
+328 AENRYLKSTVLSYG

-394 SSQGEYIPTYEI
+394 SSQGGYIPTYEI

-445 NVAAGGYFGEKAI
+445 NVAADGYFGEKTI

-469 EALDGKENATEYRY
+469 EALDGRENVTEYRY

-555 SFSDG
+555 SFSNG
-560 QQDSAAVLYFP
+560 QRDSSAVLYFP

-656 YEWLSQPVY
+656 YEWMSQPVY
-665 LDSTIVSKGPYNLP
+665 LDSTIVSKGPYTLP
-679 SSTAVAYDTTY
+679 ALTAVAYDTTY

-695 SVQRDAEDNLFTSEM
+695 SEQRDAEDNLFTSEM

-770 VWVDRKLALKLS
+770 VLVDRKLALKLF
-782 KPISPSDF
+782 KPIPPSDF

-822 TSTHAPYGNYQAV
+822 TCTHAPYGSYQAV

-844 IAQVENAQGG
+844 IARVKNARGG
-854 GPEDYITTQDYSFTS
+854 GPEDYITSQSYSFTGSASGIQRTFVS
-869 NNQSPVVRSFDLN
+869 NMDQTLRLEIDMSADSLITVESDCTMSLVVHN
-882 TDQTISLELDL
+882 ATTDQTATYSPQLLSSSGSASDFSLRFD
-893 SVDSSVVVGT
+893 VPIT
-903 DCIVN
+903 
-908 LVLQNSTTGQSVT
+908 
-921 YTPTVLSGTAAK
+921 SG
-933 MNWRLSFTM
+933 NY
-942 PATAG
+942 
-947 SQTMTL
+947 TMTL
-953 NVSTPSL
+953 NVQMPQIV
-960 LGWTLTGRYAL
+960 WHLTGRYEL
-971 SQLHHRDERDKEVF
+971 FTLHSNDIRDKEVF
-985 HTSFEDMAEGT
+985 HTSFEEGDEGIET
-996 ESPSAKTGERVL
+996 ATAKTGSRVL
-1008 SSTYSVDLRNF
+1008 SGTYSITLRNF

-1045 EVNEAST
+1045 EVAEAST
-1052 SYELSAAGKLIDEVR
+1052 SYELSAAGKIIDELR
-1067 IHPRDAVMTTYTHLP
+1067 IQPTGSEMTTYTHLP
-1082 GIGLSSQSDPNGH
+1082 GVGMTSQTDPNGY

-1117 LKSYRYE
+1117 LKSYQYQ

>member
-1 MNLFRPKLLALFL
+1 
-14 LFAGIVPYSYGQEQT
+14 
-29 LITPPSPEAAAMMRS
+29 MMRS

-72 PVTLGYQASGIKVKD
+72 PVSLGYQASGIKVKD

-115 EGYSRVSGTPDG
+115 EGYSKVSGTPDG
-127 EQANNLSSW
+127 IDANNLSSW
-136 NTDKIDER
+136 NTDKINER

-166 FVADYNGNVHLIPY
+166 FVADYNGDVHLIPY

-185 KWNRT
+185 KWDRT

-202 GNRYYFNEVETT
+202 GNRYYFSEVETT
-214 ASENL
+214 VSEDL
-219 DDREDVK
+219 DDKEDVK
-226 DWITSWNLSRIVTN
+226 DWITSWNLSRIVTS

-253 PIVDVTTSHTIIN
+253 SIVDVNTSHTIIN
-266 SANWE
+266 SASWDV
-271 LGTGWSI
+271 GTGWSI

-307 EFITEENTDNKPP
+307 EFVAEENTDNKPP

-328 AGDRYLKSTVLSYG
+328 AGNRYLKSTVLSYG

-394 SSQGEYIPTYEI
+394 SSQGGYIPTYEI

-445 NVAAGGYFGEKAI
+445 NVAADGYFGEKTI

-469 EALDGKENATEYRY
+469 EALDGRENVTEYRY

-555 SFSDG
+555 SFSNG
-560 QQDSAAVLYFP
+560 QRDSSAVLYFP

-656 YEWLSQPVY
+656 YEWMSQPVY
-665 LDSTIVSKGPYNLP
+665 LDSTIVSKGPYTLP
-679 SSTAVAYDTTY
+679 ALTAVAYDTTY

-695 SVQRDAEDNLFTSEM
+695 SEQRDAEDNLFTSEM

-770 VWVDRKLALKLS
+770 VLVDRKLALKLF

-822 TSTHAPYGNYQAV
+822 TCTHAPYGSYQAV
-835 IYGYDHSLP
+835 VYGYDHSLP
-844 IAQVENAQGG
+844 IARVKNARGG
-854 GPEDYITTQDYSFTS
+854 GPEDYITSQSYSFTGSASGIQRTFVS
-869 NNQSPVVRSFDLN
+869 NMDQTLRLEIDMSADSLITVESDCTMSLVVHN
-882 TDQTISLELDL
+882 ATTDQTATYSPQLLSSSGSASNFSLRFD
-893 SVDSSVVVGT
+893 VPIT
-903 DCIVN
+903 
-908 LVLQNSTTGQSVT
+908 
-921 YTPTVLSGTAAK
+921 SG
-933 MNWRLSFTM
+933 NY
-942 PATAG
+942 
-947 SQTMTL
+947 TMTL
-953 NVSTPSL
+953 NVQMPQIV
-960 LGWTLTGRYAL
+960 WHLTGRYEL
-971 SQLHHRDERDKEVF
+971 FTLHSNDIRDKEVF
-985 HTSFEDMAEGT
+985 HTSFEEGDEGIET
-996 ESPSAKTGERVL
+996 ATAKTGSRVL
-1008 SSTYSVDLRNF
+1008 SGTYSITLRNF

-1045 EVNEAST
+1045 EVAEAST
-1052 SYELSAAGKLIDEVR
+1052 SYELSAAGKIIDELR
-1067 IHPRDAVMTTYTHLP
+1067 IQPTGSEMTTYTHLP
-1082 GIGLSSQSDPNGH
+1082 GVGMTSQTDPNGY

-1117 LKSYRYE
+1117 LKSYQYQ

>member
-1 MNLFRPKLLALFL
+1 
-14 LFAGIVPYSYGQEQT
+14 
-29 LITPPSPEAAAMMRS
+29 MMRS

-72 PVTLGYQASGIKVKD
+72 PVSLGYQASGIKVKD

-115 EGYSRVSGTPDG
+115 EGYSKVSGTPDG
-127 EQANNLSSW
+127 IDANNLSSW

-166 FVADYNGNVHLIPY
+166 FVADYNGDVHLIPY

-185 KWNRT
+185 KWDRT

-202 GNRYYFNEVETT
+202 GNRYYFSEVETT
-214 ASENL
+214 VSEDL
-219 DDREDVK
+219 DDKEDVK
-226 DWITSWNLSRIVTN
+226 DWITSWNLSRIVTS

-253 PIVDVTTSHTIIN
+253 SIVDVNTSHTIIN
-266 SANWE
+266 SASWDV
-271 LGTGWSI
+271 GTGWSI

-307 EFITEENTDNKPP
+307 EFVAEENTDNKPP

-328 AGDRYLKSTVLSYG
+328 AGNRYLKSTVLSYG

-394 SSQGEYIPTYEI
+394 SSQGGYIPTYEI

-445 NVAAGGYFGEKAI
+445 NVAADGYFGEKTI

-469 EALDGKENATEYRY
+469 EALDGRENVTEYRY

-555 SFSDG
+555 SFSNG
-560 QQDSAAVLYFP
+560 QRDSSAVLYFP

-656 YEWLSQPVY
+656 YEWMSQPVY
-665 LDSTIVSKGPYNLP
+665 LDSTIVSKGPYTLP
-679 SSTAVAYDTTY
+679 ALTAVAYDTTY

-695 SVQRDAEDNLFTSEM
+695 SEQRDAEDNLFTSEM

-770 VWVDRKLALKLS
+770 VLVDRKLALKLF

-822 TSTHAPYGNYQAV
+822 TCTHAPYGSYQAV

-844 IAQVENAQGG
+844 IARVKNARGG
-854 GPEDYITTQDYSFTS
+854 GPEDYITSQSYSFTGSASGIQRTFVS
-869 NNQSPVVRSFDLN
+869 NMDQTLRLEIDMSADSLITVESDCTMSLVVHN
-882 TDQTISLELDL
+882 ATTDQTATYSPQLLSSSGSASNFSLRFD
-893 SVDSSVVVGT
+893 VPIT
-903 DCIVN
+903 
-908 LVLQNSTTGQSVT
+908 
-921 YTPTVLSGTAAK
+921 SG
-933 MNWRLSFTM
+933 NY
-942 PATAG
+942 
-947 SQTMTL
+947 TMTL
-953 NVSTPSL
+953 NVQMPQIV
-960 LGWTLTGRYAL
+960 WHLTGRYEL
-971 SQLHHRDERDKEVF
+971 FTLHSNDIRDKEVF
-985 HTSFEDMAEGT
+985 HTSFEEGDEGIET
-996 ESPSAKTGERVL
+996 ATAKTGSRVL
-1008 SSTYSVDLRNF
+1008 SGTYSINLRNF

-1032 DNGASWQRVQQTL
+1032 DNGASWQRVQQML
-1045 EVNEAST
+1045 EVAEAST
-1052 SYELSAAGKLIDEVR
+1052 SYELSAAGKIIDELR
-1067 IHPRDAVMTTYTHLP
+1067 IQPTGSEMTTYTHLP
-1082 GIGLSSQSDPNGH
+1082 GVGMTSQTDSNGH

-1109 IRDNERRL
+1109 IRDNERRS
-1117 LKSYRYE
+1117 LKSYQYQ

>member
-577 APKTFDFGDGVL
+577 APKTFDFGDGEL

-665 LDSTIVSKGPYNLP
+665 LDSTIVSKGPYILT
-679 SSTAVAYDTTY
+679 SSTAIAYDTTY

-854 GPEDYITTQDYSFTS
+854 GASDYITSQAYSFNGNASGIVHTFTS
-869 NNQSPVVRSFDLN
+869 NMDQTLRLEIDMSADSLVTVE
-882 TDQTISLELDL
+882 TDCTISL
-893 SVDSSVVVGT
+893 VVHNAT
-903 DCIVN
+903 TS
-908 LVLQNSTTGQSVT
+908 QSTTYMPEFRSSGSARNFSLYFDIPVSVGN
-921 YTPTVLSGTAAK
+921 YSL
-933 MNWRLSFTM
+933 
-942 PATAG
+942 
-947 SQTMTL
+947 TL
-953 NVSTPSL
+953 NVQMPQISWNL
-960 LGWTLTGRYAL
+960 NGRYEVFTLHDNAL
-971 SQLHHRDERDKEVF
+971 REKEVF
-985 HTSFEDMAEGT
+985 HTSFEENQEGI
-996 ESPSAKTGERVL
+996 EWSSAKTGERVL
-1008 SSTYSVDLRNF
+1008 NGTYSIDLRNF

-1026 SYWESS
+1026 SYWESV

-1052 SYELSAAGKLIDEVR
+1052 GYELSAAGKLIDEVR
-1067 IHPRDAVMTTYTHLP
+1067 IHPRDAVMTTDRKSTRLN
-1082 GIGLSSQSDPNGH
+1082 SSHEFDPNGH
-1095 TTYYEYDALGRLSA
+1095 TTYYEYDALGRLST

>member
-1 MNLFRPKLLALFL
+1 
-14 LFAGIVPYSYGQEQT
+14 
-29 LITPPSPEAAAMMRS
+29 MMRS

-57 INIPLYTISAGGVQV
+57 INIPFYTISAGGVQV
-72 PVTLGYQASGIKVKD
+72 PVSLGYQASGIKVKD

-159 IPGKSGQ
+159 ISGKSGQ
-166 FVADYNGNVHLIPY
+166 FVADYNGDVHLIPY

-214 ASENL
+214 VSEDL
-219 DDREDVK
+219 DNKEDVK
-226 DWITSWNLSRIVTN
+226 DWITSWNLSRIVTS

-253 PIVDVTTSHTIIN
+253 PIVDVNTSHTIIN
-266 SANWE
+266 SASWDV
-271 LGTGWSI
+271 GTGWSI

-307 EFITEENTDNKPP
+307 EFVAEENTDNKPP

-328 AGDRYLKSTVLSYG
+328 AENRYLKSTVLSYG

-394 SSQGEYIPTYEI
+394 SSQGGYIPTYEI

-445 NVAAGGYFGEKAI
+445 NVAADGYFGEKTI

-469 EALDGKENATEYRY
+469 EALNGKENVTEYRY

-511 GRPVG
+511 GRPIG

-555 SFSDG
+555 SFSNG
-560 QQDSAAVLYFP
+560 QRDSSAVLYFP

-656 YEWLSQPVY
+656 YEWMSQPVY
-665 LDSTIVSKGPYNLP
+665 LDSTIVSKGPYTRPAL
-679 SSTAVAYDTTY
+679 TAVAYDTTY

-695 SVQRDAEDNLFTSEM
+695 SEQRDAEDNLFTSEM

-770 VWVDRKLALKLS
+770 VLVDRKLALKLF

-822 TSTHAPYGNYQAV
+822 TCTHAPYGSYQAV

-844 IAQVENAQGG
+844 IARVKNARGG
-854 GPEDYITTQDYSFTS
+854 GPEDYITSQSYSFTGSASGIQRTFVS
-869 NNQSPVVRSFDLN
+869 NMDQTLRLEIDMSADSLITVESDCTMSLVVHN
-882 TDQTISLELDL
+882 ATTDQTATYSPQLLSSSGSASDFSLRFD
-893 SVDSSVVVGT
+893 VPIT
-903 DCIVN
+903 
-908 LVLQNSTTGQSVT
+908 
-921 YTPTVLSGTAAK
+921 SG
-933 MNWRLSFTM
+933 NY
-942 PATAG
+942 
-947 SQTMTL
+947 TMTL
-953 NVSTPSL
+953 NVQMPQIV
-960 LGWTLTGRYAL
+960 WHLTGRYEL
-971 SQLHHRDERDKEVF
+971 FTLHSNDIRDKEVF
-985 HTSFEDMAEGT
+985 HTSFEEGDEGIET
-996 ESPSAKTGERVL
+996 ATAKTGSRVL
-1008 SSTYSVDLRNF
+1008 SGTYSINLRNF

-1032 DNGASWQRVQQTL
+1032 DNGASWQRVQQML
-1045 EVNEAST
+1045 EVTEAST
-1052 SYELSAAGKLIDEVR
+1052 SYELSAAGKIIDELR
-1067 IHPRDAVMTTYTHLP
+1067 IQPTGSEMTTYTHLP
-1082 GIGLSSQSDPNGH
+1082 GVGMTSQTDPNGY

-1117 LKSYRYE
+1117 LKSYQYQ

>member
-1 MNLFRPKLLALFL
+1 
-14 LFAGIVPYSYGQEQT
+14 
-29 LITPPSPEAAAMMRS
+29 MMRS

-72 PVTLGYQASGIKVKD
+72 PVSLGYQASGIKVKD

-115 EGYSRVSGTPDG
+115 EGYSKVSGTPDG
-127 EQANNLSSW
+127 IDANNLSSW
-136 NTDKIDER
+136 NTDKINER

-166 FVADYNGNVHLIPY
+166 FVADYNGDVHLIPY

-214 ASENL
+214 VSEDL
-219 DDREDVK
+219 DDKEDVK
-226 DWITSWNLSRIVTN
+226 DWITSWNLSRIVTS

-253 PIVDVTTSHTIIN
+253 SIVDVNTSHTIIN
-266 SANWE
+266 SASWDV
-271 LGTGWSI
+271 GTGWSI

-307 EFITEENTDNKPP
+307 EFVAEENTDNKPP

-328 AGDRYLKSTVLSYG
+328 AGNRYLKSTVLSYG

-394 SSQGEYIPTYEI
+394 SSQGGYIPTYEI

-445 NVAAGGYFGEKAI
+445 NVAADGYFGEKTI

-469 EALDGKENATEYRY
+469 EALDGRENVTEYRY

-555 SFSDG
+555 SFSNG
-560 QQDSAAVLYFP
+560 QRDSSAVLYFP

-577 APKTFDFGDGVL
+577 SPKTFDFGDGVL

-656 YEWLSQPVY
+656 YEWMSQPVY
-665 LDSTIVSKGPYNLP
+665 LDSTIVSKGPYTLP
-679 SSTAVAYDTTY
+679 ALTAVAYDTTY

-695 SVQRDAEDNLFTSEM
+695 SEQRDVEDNLFTSEM

-770 VWVDRKLALKLS
+770 VLVDRKLALKLF

-822 TSTHAPYGNYQAV
+822 TCTHAPYGSYQAV

-844 IAQVENAQGG
+844 IAQVKNAQGG
-854 GPEDYITTQDYSFTS
+854 GPEDYITSQSYSFTGSASGIQRTFVS
-869 NNQSPVVRSFDLN
+869 NMDQTLRLEIDMSADSLITVESDCTMSLVVHN
-882 TDQTISLELDL
+882 ATTDQTATYSPQLLSSSGSASDFSLRFD
-893 SVDSSVVVGT
+893 VPIT
-903 DCIVN
+903 
-908 LVLQNSTTGQSVT
+908 
-921 YTPTVLSGTAAK
+921 SG
-933 MNWRLSFTM
+933 NY
-942 PATAG
+942 
-947 SQTMTL
+947 TMTL
-953 NVSTPSL
+953 NVQMPQIV
-960 LGWTLTGRYAL
+960 WHLTGRYEL
-971 SQLHHRDERDKEVF
+971 FTLHSNDIRDKEVF
-985 HTSFEDMAEGT
+985 HTSFEEGDEGIET
-996 ESPSAKTGERVL
+996 ATAKTGSRVL
-1008 SSTYSVDLRNF
+1008 SGTYSINLRNF

-1045 EVNEAST
+1045 EVTEAST
-1052 SYELSAAGKLIDEVR
+1052 SYELSAAGKIIDELR
-1067 IHPRDAVMTTYTHLP
+1067 IQPTGSEMTTYTHLP
-1082 GIGLSSQSDPNGH
+1082 GVGMTSQTDPNGY

-1117 LKSYRYE
+1117 LKSYQYQ

>member
-1 MNLFRPKLLALFL
+1 MNLLRPKLLALFL
-14 LFAGIVPYSYGQEQT
+14 LFAGIVPYSYGQEQQS
-29 LITPPSPEAAAMMRS
+29 ITPPSPEAAAMMRS

-72 PVTLGYQASGIKVKD
+72 PVSLGYQASGIKVKD

-115 EGYSRVSGTPDG
+115 EGYSKVSGTPDG
-127 EQANNLSSW
+127 IDANNLSSW

-166 FVADYNGNVHLIPY
+166 FVADYNGDVHLIPY

-185 KWNRT
+185 KWDRT

-202 GNRYYFNEVETT
+202 GNRYYFSEVETT
-214 ASENL
+214 VSEDL
-219 DDREDVK
+219 DDKEDVK
-226 DWITSWNLSRIVTN
+226 DWITSWNLSRIVTS

-253 PIVDVTTSHTIIN
+253 SIVDVNTSHTIIN
-266 SANWE
+266 SASWDV
-271 LGTGWSI
+271 GTGWSI

-307 EFITEENTDNKPP
+307 EFVAEENTDNKPP

-328 AGDRYLKSTVLSYG
+328 AENRYLKSTVLSYG

-394 SSQGEYIPTYEI
+394 SSQGGYIPTYEI

-445 NVAAGGYFGEKAI
+445 NVAADGYFGEKTI

-469 EALDGKENATEYRY
+469 EALNGKENVTEYRY

-555 SFSDG
+555 SFSNG
-560 QQDSAAVLYFP
+560 QRDSSAVLYFP

-656 YEWLSQPVY
+656 YEWMSQPVY
-665 LDSTIVSKGPYNLP
+665 LDSTIVSKGPYTLP
-679 SSTAVAYDTTY
+679 ALTAVAYDTTY

-695 SVQRDAEDNLFTSEM
+695 SEQRDAEDNLFTSEM

-770 VWVDRKLALKLS
+770 VLVDRKLALKLF

-822 TSTHAPYGNYQAV
+822 TCTHAPYGSYQAV
-835 IYGYDHSLP
+835 VYGYDHSLP
-844 IAQVENAQGG
+844 IARVKNARGG
-854 GPEDYITTQDYSFTS
+854 GPEDYITSQSYSFTGSASGIQRTFVS
-869 NNQSPVVRSFDLN
+869 NMDQTLRLEIDMSADSLITVESDCTMSLVVHN
-882 TDQTISLELDL
+882 ATTDQTATYSPQLLSSSGSASNFSLRFD
-893 SVDSSVVVGT
+893 VPIT
-903 DCIVN
+903 
-908 LVLQNSTTGQSVT
+908 
-921 YTPTVLSGTAAK
+921 SG
-933 MNWRLSFTM
+933 NY
-942 PATAG
+942 
-947 SQTMTL
+947 TMTL
-953 NVSTPSL
+953 NVQMPQIV
-960 LGWTLTGRYAL
+960 WHLTGRYEL
-971 SQLHHRDERDKEVF
+971 FTLHSNDIRDKEVF
-985 HTSFEDMAEGT
+985 HTSFEEGDEGIET
-996 ESPSAKTGERVL
+996 ATAKTGSRVL
-1008 SSTYSVDLRNF
+1008 SGTYSINLRNF

-1045 EVNEAST
+1045 EVAEAST
-1052 SYELSAAGKLIDEVR
+1052 SYELSAAGKIIDELR
-1067 IHPRDAVMTTYTHLP
+1067 IQPTGSEMTTYTHLP
-1082 GIGLSSQSDPNGH
+1082 GVGMTSQTDPNGY

-1117 LKSYRYE
+1117 LKSYQYQ

>member
-1 MNLFRPKLLALFL
+1 MNLLRPKLLALFL
-14 LFAGIVPYSYGQEQT
+14 LFAGIVPYSYGQEQQS
-29 LITPPSPEAAAMMRS
+29 ITPPSPEAAAMMRS

-57 INIPLYTISAGGVQV
+57 INIPFYTISAGGVQV
-72 PVTLGYQASGIKVKD
+72 PVSLGYQASGIKVKD

-159 IPGKSGQ
+159 ISGKSGQ
-166 FVADYNGNVHLIPY
+166 FVADYNGDVHLIPY

-214 ASENL
+214 VSEDL
-219 DDREDVK
+219 DNKEDVK
-226 DWITSWNLSRIVTN
+226 DWITSWNLSRIVTS

-253 PIVDVTTSHTIIN
+253 PIVDVNTSHTIIN
-266 SANWE
+266 SASWDV
-271 LGTGWSI
+271 GTGWSI

-307 EFITEENTDNKPP
+307 EFVAEENTDNKPP

-328 AGDRYLKSTVLSYG
+328 AENRYLKSTVLSYG

-394 SSQGEYIPTYEI
+394 SSQGGYIPTYEI

-445 NVAAGGYFGEKAI
+445 NVAADGYFGEKTI

-469 EALDGKENATEYRY
+469 EALNGKENVTEYRY

-511 GRPVG
+511 GRPIG

-555 SFSDG
+555 SFSNG
-560 QQDSAAVLYFP
+560 QRDSSAVLYFP

-656 YEWLSQPVY
+656 YEWMSQPVY
-665 LDSTIVSKGPYNLP
+665 LDSTIVSKGPYTLP
-679 SSTAVAYDTTY
+679 ALTAVAYDTTY

-695 SVQRDAEDNLFTSEM
+695 SEQRDAEDNLFTSEM

-734 RRNMRAVPIET
+734 QRNMRAVPIET

-770 VWVDRKLALKLS
+770 VLVDRKLALKLF

-822 TSTHAPYGNYQAV
+822 TCTHAPYGSYQAV

-844 IAQVENAQGG
+844 IARVKNARGG
-854 GPEDYITTQDYSFTS
+854 GPEDYITSQSYSFTGSASGIQRTFVS
-869 NNQSPVVRSFDLN
+869 NMDQTLRLEIDMSADSLITVESDCTMSLVVHN
-882 TDQTISLELDL
+882 ATTDQTATYSPQLLSSSGSASDFSLRFD
-893 SVDSSVVVGT
+893 VPIT
-903 DCIVN
+903 
-908 LVLQNSTTGQSVT
+908 
-921 YTPTVLSGTAAK
+921 SG
-933 MNWRLSFTM
+933 NY
-942 PATAG
+942 
-947 SQTMTL
+947 TMTL
-953 NVSTPSL
+953 NVQMPQIV
-960 LGWTLTGRYAL
+960 WHLTGRYEL
-971 SQLHHRDERDKEVF
+971 FTLHSNDIRDKEVF
-985 HTSFEDMAEGT
+985 HTSFEEGDEGIET
-996 ESPSAKTGERVL
+996 ATAKTGSRVL
-1008 SSTYSVDLRNF
+1008 SGTYSINLRNF

-1032 DNGASWQRVQQTL
+1032 DNGASWQRVQQML
-1045 EVNEAST
+1045 EVTEAST
-1052 SYELSAAGKLIDEVR
+1052 SYELSAAGKIIDELR
-1067 IHPRDAVMTTYTHLP
+1067 IQPTGSEMTTYTHLP
-1082 GIGLSSQSDPNGH
+1082 GVGMTSQTDPNGY

-1117 LKSYRYE
+1117 LKSYQYQ

>member
-1 MNLFRPKLLALFL
+1 
-14 LFAGIVPYSYGQEQT
+14 
-29 LITPPSPEAAAMMRS
+29 MMRS

-57 INIPLYTISAGGVQV
+57 INIPFYTISAGGVQV
-72 PVTLGYQASGIKVKD
+72 PVSLGYQASGIKVKD

-159 IPGKSGQ
+159 ISGKSGQ
-166 FVADYNGNVHLIPY
+166 FVADYNGDVHLIPY

-214 ASENL
+214 VSEDL
-219 DDREDVK
+219 DNKEDVK
-226 DWITSWNLSRIVTN
+226 DWITSWNLSRIVTS

-253 PIVDVTTSHTIIN
+253 PIVDVNTSHTIIN
-266 SANWE
+266 SASWDV
-271 LGTGWSI
+271 GTGWSI

-307 EFITEENTDNKPP
+307 EFVAEENTDNKPP

-328 AGDRYLKSTVLSYG
+328 AENRYLKSTVLSYG

-394 SSQGEYIPTYEI
+394 SSQGGYIPTYEI

-445 NVAAGGYFGEKAI
+445 NVAADGYFGEKTI

-469 EALDGKENATEYRY
+469 EALNGKENVTEYRY

-511 GRPVG
+511 GRPIG

-555 SFSDG
+555 SFSNG
-560 QQDSAAVLYFP
+560 QRDSSAVLYFP

-656 YEWLSQPVY
+656 YEWMSQPVY
-665 LDSTIVSKGPYNLP
+665 LDSTIVSKGPYTLP
-679 SSTAVAYDTTY
+679 ALTAVAYDTTY

-695 SVQRDAEDNLFTSEM
+695 SEQRDAEDNLFTSEM

-770 VWVDRKLALKLS
+770 VLVDRKLALKLF

-822 TSTHAPYGNYQAV
+822 TCTHAPYGSYKAV

-844 IAQVENAQGG
+844 IARVKNARGG
-854 GPEDYITTQDYSFTS
+854 GPEDYITSQSYSFTGSASGIQRTFVS
-869 NNQSPVVRSFDLN
+869 NMDQTLRLEIDMSADSLITVESDCTMSLVVHN
-882 TDQTISLELDL
+882 ATTDQTATYSPQLLSSSGSASDFSLRFD
-893 SVDSSVVVGT
+893 VPIT
-903 DCIVN
+903 
-908 LVLQNSTTGQSVT
+908 
-921 YTPTVLSGTAAK
+921 SG
-933 MNWRLSFTM
+933 NY
-942 PATAG
+942 
-947 SQTMTL
+947 TMTL
-953 NVSTPSL
+953 NVQMPQIV
-960 LGWTLTGRYAL
+960 WHLTGRYEL
-971 SQLHHRDERDKEVF
+971 FTLHSNDIRDKEVF
-985 HTSFEDMAEGT
+985 HTSFEEGDEGIET
-996 ESPSAKTGERVL
+996 ATAKTGSRVL
-1008 SSTYSVDLRNF
+1008 SGTYSINLRNF

-1045 EVNEAST
+1045 EVAEAST
-1052 SYELSAAGKLIDEVR
+1052 SYELSAAGKIIDELR
-1067 IHPRDAVMTTYTHLP
+1067 IQPTGSEMTTYTHLP
-1082 GIGLSSQSDPNGH
+1082 GVGMTSQTDPNGY

-1117 LKSYRYE
+1117 LKSYQYQ

>member
-1 MNLFRPKLLALFL
+1 
-14 LFAGIVPYSYGQEQT
+14 
-29 LITPPSPEAAAMMRS
+29 MMRS

-57 INIPLYTISAGGVQV
+57 INIPFYTISAGGVQV
-72 PVTLGYQASGIKVKD
+72 PVSLGYQASGIKVKD

-159 IPGKSGQ
+159 ISGKSGQ
-166 FVADYNGNVHLIPY
+166 FVADYNGDVHLIPY

-214 ASENL
+214 VSEDL
-219 DDREDVK
+219 DNKEDVK
-226 DWITSWNLSRIVTN
+226 DWITSWNLSRIVTS

-253 PIVDVTTSHTIIN
+253 PIVDVNTSHTIIN
-266 SANWE
+266 SASWDV
-271 LGTGWSI
+271 GTGWSI
-278 ETVEEKTNSRR
+278 ATVEEKTNSRR

-307 EFITEENTDNKPP
+307 EFVAEENTDNKPP

-328 AGDRYLKSTVLSYG
+328 AENRYLKSTVLSYG

-394 SSQGEYIPTYEI
+394 SSQGGYIPTYEI

-445 NVAAGGYFGEKAI
+445 NVAADGYFGEKTI

-469 EALDGKENATEYRY
+469 EALNGKENVTEYRY

-511 GRPVG
+511 GRPIG

-555 SFSDG
+555 SFSNG
-560 QQDSAAVLYFP
+560 QRDSSAVLYFP

-656 YEWLSQPVY
+656 YEWMSQPVY
-665 LDSTIVSKGPYNLP
+665 LDSTIVSKGPYTLP
-679 SSTAVAYDTTY
+679 ALTAVAYDTTY

-695 SVQRDAEDNLFTSEM
+695 SEQRDAEDNLFTSEM

-770 VWVDRKLALKLS
+770 VLVDRKLALKLF

-822 TSTHAPYGNYQAV
+822 TCTHAPYGSYQAV

-844 IAQVENAQGG
+844 IARVKNARGG
-854 GPEDYITTQDYSFTS
+854 GPEDYITSQSYSFTGSASGIQRTFVS
-869 NNQSPVVRSFDLN
+869 NMDQTLRLEIDMSADSLITVESDCTMSLVVHN
-882 TDQTISLELDL
+882 ATTDQTATYSPQLLSSSGSASDFSLRFD
-893 SVDSSVVVGT
+893 VPIT
-903 DCIVN
+903 
-908 LVLQNSTTGQSVT
+908 
-921 YTPTVLSGTAAK
+921 SG
-933 MNWRLSFTM
+933 NY
-942 PATAG
+942 
-947 SQTMTL
+947 TMTL
-953 NVSTPSL
+953 NVQMPQIV
-960 LGWTLTGRYAL
+960 WHLTGRYEL
-971 SQLHHRDERDKEVF
+971 FTLHSNDIRDKEVF
-985 HTSFEDMAEGT
+985 HTSFEEGDEGIET
-996 ESPSAKTGERVL
+996 ATAKTGTRVL
-1008 SSTYSVDLRNF
+1008 SGTYSINLRNF

-1045 EVNEAST
+1045 EVAEAST
-1052 SYELSAAGKLIDEVR
+1052 SYELSAAGKIIDELR
-1067 IHPRDAVMTTYTHLP
+1067 IQPTGSEMTTYTHLP
-1082 GIGLSSQSDPNGH
+1082 GVGMTSQTDPNGY

-1117 LKSYRYE
+1117 LKSYQYQ

>member
-1 MNLFRPKLLALFL
+1 
-14 LFAGIVPYSYGQEQT
+14 
-29 LITPPSPEAAAMMRS
+29 MMRS

-72 PVTLGYQASGIKVKD
+72 PVSLGYQASGIKVKD

-115 EGYSRVSGTPDG
+115 EGYSKVSGTPDG
-127 EQANNLSSW
+127 IDANNLSSW
-136 NTDKIDER
+136 NTDKINER

-166 FVADYNGNVHLIPY
+166 FVADYNGDVHLIPY

-185 KWNRT
+185 KWDRT

-202 GNRYYFNEVETT
+202 GNRYYFSEVETT
-214 ASENL
+214 VSEDL
-219 DDREDVK
+219 DDKEDVK
-226 DWITSWNLSRIVTN
+226 DWITSWNLSRIVTS

-253 PIVDVTTSHTIIN
+253 SIVDVNTSHTIIN
-266 SANWE
+266 SASWDV
-271 LGTGWSI
+271 GTGWSI
-278 ETVEEKTNSRR
+278 ETVEEKNNSRR

-307 EFITEENTDNKPP
+307 EFVAEENTDNKPP

-328 AGDRYLKSTVLSYG
+328 AGNRYLKSTVLSYG

-394 SSQGEYIPTYEI
+394 SSQGGYIPTYEI

-445 NVAAGGYFGEKAI
+445 NVAADGYFGEKTI

-469 EALDGKENATEYRY
+469 EALDGRENVTEYRY

-555 SFSDG
+555 SFSNG
-560 QQDSAAVLYFP
+560 QRDSSAVLYFP

-656 YEWLSQPVY
+656 YEWMSQPVY
-665 LDSTIVSKGPYNLP
+665 LDSTIVSKGPYTLP
-679 SSTAVAYDTTY
+679 ALTAVAYDTTY

-695 SVQRDAEDNLFTSEM
+695 SEQRDAEDNLFTSEM

-770 VWVDRKLALKLS
+770 VLVDRKLALKLF

-822 TSTHAPYGNYQAV
+822 TCTHAPYGSYQAV

-844 IAQVENAQGG
+844 IARVKNARGG
-854 GPEDYITTQDYSFTS
+854 GPEDYITSQSYSFTGSASGIQRTFVS
-869 NNQSPVVRSFDLN
+869 NMDQPLRLEIDMSADSLITVESDCTMSLVVHN
-882 TDQTISLELDL
+882 ATTDQTATYSPQLLSSSGSASNFSLRFD
-893 SVDSSVVVGT
+893 VPIT
-903 DCIVN
+903 
-908 LVLQNSTTGQSVT
+908 
-921 YTPTVLSGTAAK
+921 SG
-933 MNWRLSFTM
+933 NY
-942 PATAG
+942 
-947 SQTMTL
+947 TMTL
-953 NVSTPSL
+953 NVQMPQIV
-960 LGWTLTGRYAL
+960 WHLTGRYEL
-971 SQLHHRDERDKEVF
+971 FTLHSNDIRDKEVF
-985 HTSFEDMAEGT
+985 HTSFEEGDEGIET
-996 ESPSAKTGERVL
+996 ATAKTGSRVL
-1008 SSTYSVDLRNF
+1008 SGTYSITLRNF

-1045 EVNEAST
+1045 EVAEAST
-1052 SYELSAAGKLIDEVR
+1052 SYELSAAGKIIDELR
-1067 IHPRDAVMTTYTHLP
+1067 IQPTGSEMTTYTHLP
-1082 GIGLSSQSDPNGH
+1082 GVGMTSQTDPNGY

-1117 LKSYRYE
+1117 LKSYQYQ

>member
-1 MNLFRPKLLALFL
+1 
-14 LFAGIVPYSYGQEQT
+14 
-29 LITPPSPEAAAMMRS
+29 MMRS

-57 INIPLYTISAGGVQV
+57 INIPFYTISAGGVQV
-72 PVTLGYQASGIKVKD
+72 PVSLGYQASGIKVKD

-159 IPGKSGQ
+159 ISGKSGQ
-166 FVADYNGNVHLIPY
+166 FVADYNGDVHLIPY

-214 ASENL
+214 VSEDL
-219 DDREDVK
+219 DNKEDVK
-226 DWITSWNLSRIVTN
+226 DWITSWNLSRIVTS

-253 PIVDVTTSHTIIN
+253 PIVDVNTSHTIIN
-266 SANWE
+266 SASWDV
-271 LGTGWSI
+271 GTGWSI

-307 EFITEENTDNKPP
+307 EFVAEENTDNKPP

-328 AGDRYLKSTVLSYG
+328 AENRYLKSTVLSYG

-394 SSQGEYIPTYEI
+394 SSQGGYIPTYEI

-445 NVAAGGYFGEKAI
+445 NVAADGYFGEKTI

-469 EALDGKENATEYRY
+469 EALNGKENVTEYRY

-511 GRPVG
+511 GRPIG

-555 SFSDG
+555 SFSNG
-560 QQDSAAVLYFP
+560 QRDSSAVLYFP

-656 YEWLSQPVY
+656 YEWMSQPVY
-665 LDSTIVSKGPYNLP
+665 LDSTIVSKGPYTLP
-679 SSTAVAYDTTY
+679 ALTAVAYDTTY

-695 SVQRDAEDNLFTSEM
+695 SEQRDAEDNLFTSEM

-770 VWVDRKLALKLS
+770 VLVDRKLALKLF

-822 TSTHAPYGNYQAV
+822 TCTHAPYGSYQAV

-844 IAQVENAQGG
+844 IARVKNARG
-854 GPEDYITTQDYSFTS
+854 GPEDYITSQSYSFTGSASGIQRTFVS
-869 NNQSPVVRSFDLN
+869 NMDQTLRLEIDMSADSLITVESDCTMSLVVHN
-882 TDQTISLELDL
+882 ATTDQTATYSPQLLSSSGSASDFSLRFD
-893 SVDSSVVVGT
+893 VPIT
-903 DCIVN
+903 
-908 LVLQNSTTGQSVT
+908 
-921 YTPTVLSGTAAK
+921 SG
-933 MNWRLSFTM
+933 NY
-942 PATAG
+942 
-947 SQTMTL
+947 TMTL
-953 NVSTPSL
+953 NVQMPQIV
-960 LGWTLTGRYAL
+960 WHLTGRYEL
-971 SQLHHRDERDKEVF
+971 FTLHSNDIRDKEVF
-985 HTSFEDMAEGT
+985 HTSFEEGDEGIET
-996 ESPSAKTGERVL
+996 ATAKTGSRVL
-1008 SSTYSVDLRNF
+1008 SGTYSINLRNF

-1032 DNGASWQRVQQTL
+1032 DNGASWQRVQQML
-1045 EVNEAST
+1045 EVTEAST
-1052 SYELSAAGKLIDEVR
+1052 SYELSAAGKIIDELR
-1067 IHPRDAVMTTYTHLP
+1067 IQPTGSEMTTYTHLP
-1082 GIGLSSQSDPNGH
+1082 GVGMTSQTDPNGY

-1117 LKSYRYE
+1117 LKSYQYQ

>member
-1 MNLFRPKLLALFL
+1 MNLLRPKLLALFL
-14 LFAGIVPYSYGQEQT
+14 LFAGIVPYSYGQEQQS
-29 LITPPSPEAAAMMRS
+29 ITPPSPEAAAMMRS

-72 PVTLGYQASGIKVKD
+72 PVSLGYQASGIKVKD

-115 EGYSRVSGTPDG
+115 EGYSKVSGTPDG
-127 EQANNLSSW
+127 IDANNLSSW

-166 FVADYNGNVHLIPY
+166 FVADYNGDVHLIPY

-185 KWNRT
+185 KWDRT

-202 GNRYYFNEVETT
+202 GNRYYFSEVETT
-214 ASENL
+214 VSEDL
-219 DDREDVK
+219 DDKEDVK
-226 DWITSWNLSRIVTN
+226 DWITSWNLSRIVTS

-253 PIVDVTTSHTIIN
+253 SIVDVNTSHTIIN
-266 SANWE
+266 SASWDV
-271 LGTGWSI
+271 GTGWSI

-307 EFITEENTDNKPP
+307 EFVAEENTDNKPP

-328 AGDRYLKSTVLSYG
+328 AENRYLKSTVLSYG

-394 SSQGEYIPTYEI
+394 SSQGGYIPTYEI

-445 NVAAGGYFGEKAI
+445 NVAADGYFGEKTI

-469 EALDGKENATEYRY
+469 EALDGRENVTEYRY

-555 SFSDG
+555 SFSNG
-560 QQDSAAVLYFP
+560 QRDSSAVLYFP

-656 YEWLSQPVY
+656 YEWMSQPVY
-665 LDSTIVSKGPYNLP
+665 LDSTIVSKGPYTLP
-679 SSTAVAYDTTY
+679 ALTAVAYDTTY

-695 SVQRDAEDNLFTSEM
+695 SEQRDAEDNLFTSEM

-770 VWVDRKLALKLS
+770 VLVDRKLALKLF

-822 TSTHAPYGNYQAV
+822 TCTHAPYGSYQAV
-835 IYGYDHSLP
+835 VYGYDHSLP
-844 IAQVENAQGG
+844 IARVKNARGG
-854 GPEDYITTQDYSFTS
+854 GPEDYITSQSYSFTGSASGIQRTFVS
-869 NNQSPVVRSFDLN
+869 NMDQTLRLEIDMSADSLITVESDCTMSLVVHN
-882 TDQTISLELDL
+882 ATTDQTATYSPQLLSSSGSASNFSLRFD
-893 SVDSSVVVGT
+893 VPIT
-903 DCIVN
+903 
-908 LVLQNSTTGQSVT
+908 
-921 YTPTVLSGTAAK
+921 SG
-933 MNWRLSFTM
+933 NY
-942 PATAG
+942 
-947 SQTMTL
+947 TMTL
-953 NVSTPSL
+953 NVQMPQIV
-960 LGWTLTGRYAL
+960 WHLTGRYEL
-971 SQLHHRDERDKEVF
+971 FTLHSNDIRDKEVF
-985 HTSFEDMAEGT
+985 HTSFEEGDEGIET
-996 ESPSAKTGERVL
+996 ATAKTGSRVL
-1008 SSTYSVDLRNF
+1008 SGTYSITLRNF

-1045 EVNEAST
+1045 EVAEAST
-1052 SYELSAAGKLIDEVR
+1052 SYELSAAGKIIDELR
-1067 IHPRDAVMTTYTHLP
+1067 IQPTGSEMTTYTHLP
-1082 GIGLSSQSDPNGH
+1082 GVGMTSQTDPNGY

-1117 LKSYRYE
+1117 LKSYQYQ

>member
-1 MNLFRPKLLALFL
+1 MNLLRPKLLALFL
-14 LFAGIVPYSYGQEQT
+14 LFAGIVPYSYGQEQQS
-29 LITPPSPEAAAMMRS
+29 ITPPSPEAAAMMRS

-57 INIPLYTISAGGVQV
+57 INIPFYTISAGGVQV
-72 PVTLGYQASGIKVKD
+72 PVSLGYQASGIKVKD

-115 EGYSRVSGTPDG
+115 EGYSKVSGTPDG
-127 EQANNLSSW
+127 IDANNLSSW

-159 IPGKSGQ
+159 ISGKSGQ
-166 FVADYNGNVHLIPY
+166 FVADYNGDVHLIPY

-214 ASENL
+214 VSEDL
-219 DDREDVK
+219 DNKEDVK
-226 DWITSWNLSRIVTN
+226 DWITSWNLSRIVTS

-253 PIVDVTTSHTIIN
+253 SIVDVNTSHTIIN
-266 SANWE
+266 SASWDV
-271 LGTGWSI
+271 GTGWSI

-307 EFITEENTDNKPP
+307 EFVAEENTDNKPP

-328 AGDRYLKSTVLSYG
+328 AENRYLKSTVLSYG

-394 SSQGEYIPTYEI
+394 SSQGGYIPTYEI

-445 NVAAGGYFGEKAI
+445 NVAADGYFGEKTI

-469 EALDGKENATEYRY
+469 EALDGRENVTEYRY

-511 GRPVG
+511 GRPIG

-555 SFSDG
+555 SFSNG
-560 QQDSAAVLYFP
+560 QRDSSAVLYFP

-656 YEWLSQPVY
+656 YEWMSQPVY
-665 LDSTIVSKGPYNLP
+665 LDSTIVSKGPYTLP
-679 SSTAVAYDTTY
+679 ALTAVAYDTTY

-695 SVQRDAEDNLFTSEM
+695 SEQRDAEDNLFTSEM

-770 VWVDRKLALKLS
+770 VLVDRKLALKLF

-822 TSTHAPYGNYQAV
+822 TCTHAPYGSYQAV
-835 IYGYDHSLP
+835 VYGYDHSLP
-844 IAQVENAQGG
+844 IARVKNARGG
-854 GPEDYITTQDYSFTS
+854 GPEDYITSQSYSFTGSASGIQRTFVS
-869 NNQSPVVRSFDLN
+869 NMDQTLRLEIDMSADSLITVESDCTMSLVVHN
-882 TDQTISLELDL
+882 ATTDQTATYSPQLLSSSGSASDFSLRFD
-893 SVDSSVVVGT
+893 VPIT
-903 DCIVN
+903 
-908 LVLQNSTTGQSVT
+908 
-921 YTPTVLSGTAAK
+921 SG
-933 MNWRLSFTM
+933 NY
-942 PATAG
+942 
-947 SQTMTL
+947 TMTL
-953 NVSTPSL
+953 NVQMPQIV
-960 LGWTLTGRYAL
+960 WHLTGRYEL
-971 SQLHHRDERDKEVF
+971 FTLHSNDIRDKEVF
-985 HTSFEDMAEGT
+985 HTSFEEGDEGIET
-996 ESPSAKTGERVL
+996 ATAKTGSRVL
-1008 SSTYSVDLRNF
+1008 SGTYSINLRNF

-1045 EVNEAST
+1045 EVAEAST
-1052 SYELSAAGKLIDEVR
+1052 SYELSAAGKIIDELR
-1067 IHPRDAVMTTYTHLP
+1067 IQPTGSEMTTYTHLP
-1082 GIGLSSQSDPNGH
+1082 GVGMTSQTDPNGY

-1117 LKSYRYE
+1117 LKSYQYQ

>member
-1 MNLFRPKLLALFL
+1 
-14 LFAGIVPYSYGQEQT
+14 
-29 LITPPSPEAAAMMRS
+29 MMRS

-57 INIPLYTISAGGVQV
+57 INIPFYTISAGGVQV
-72 PVTLGYQASGIKVKD
+72 PVSLGYQASGIKVKD

-159 IPGKSGQ
+159 ISGKSGQ
-166 FVADYNGNVHLIPY
+166 FVADYNGDVHLIPY

-214 ASENL
+214 VSEDL
-219 DDREDVK
+219 DDKEDVK
-226 DWITSWNLSRIVTN
+226 DWITSWNLSRIVTS

-253 PIVDVTTSHTIIN
+253 SIVDVNTSHTIIN
-266 SANWE
+266 SASWDV
-271 LGTGWSI
+271 GTGWSI

-307 EFITEENTDNKPP
+307 EFVAEENTDNKPP

-328 AGDRYLKSTVLSYG
+328 AENRYLKSTVLSYG

-394 SSQGEYIPTYEI
+394 SSQGGYIPTYEI

-445 NVAAGGYFGEKAI
+445 NVAADGYFGEKTI

-469 EALDGKENATEYRY
+469 EALNGKENVTEYRY

-511 GRPVG
+511 GRPIG

-555 SFSDG
+555 SFSNG
-560 QQDSAAVLYFP
+560 QRDSSAVLYFP

-656 YEWLSQPVY
+656 YEWMSQPVY
-665 LDSTIVSKGPYNLP
+665 LDSTIVSKGPYTLP
-679 SSTAVAYDTTY
+679 ALTAVAYDTTY

-695 SVQRDAEDNLFTSEM
+695 SEQRDAEDNLFTSEM

-770 VWVDRKLALKLS
+770 VLVDRKLALKLF

-822 TSTHAPYGNYQAV
+822 TCTHAPYGSYQAV

-844 IAQVENAQGG
+844 IARVKNARGG
-854 GPEDYITTQDYSFTS
+854 GPEDYITSQSYSFTGSASGIQRTFVS
-869 NNQSPVVRSFDLN
+869 NMDQTLRLEIDMSADSLITVESDCTMSLVVHN
-882 TDQTISLELDL
+882 ATTDQTATYSPQLLSSSGSASDFSLRFD
-893 SVDSSVVVGT
+893 VPIT
-903 DCIVN
+903 
-908 LVLQNSTTGQSVT
+908 
-921 YTPTVLSGTAAK
+921 SG
-933 MNWRLSFTM
+933 NY
-942 PATAG
+942 
-947 SQTMTL
+947 TMTL
-953 NVSTPSL
+953 NVQMPQIV
-960 LGWTLTGRYAL
+960 WHLTGRYEL
-971 SQLHHRDERDKEVF
+971 FTLHSNDIRDKEVF
-985 HTSFEDMAEGT
+985 HTSFEEGDEGIET
-996 ESPSAKTGERVL
+996 ATAKTGSRVL
-1008 SSTYSVDLRNF
+1008 SGTYSITLRNF

-1045 EVNEAST
+1045 EVAEAST
-1052 SYELSAAGKLIDEVR
+1052 SYELSAAGKIIDELR
-1067 IHPRDAVMTTYTHLP
+1067 IQPTGSEMTTYTHLP
-1082 GIGLSSQSDPNGH
+1082 GVGMTSQTDPNGY

-1117 LKSYRYE
+1117 LKSYQYQ

>member
-1 MNLFRPKLLALFL
+1 MNLLRPKLLALFL
-14 LFAGIVPYSYGQEQT
+14 LFAGIVPYSYGQEQQS
-29 LITPPSPEAAAMMRS
+29 ITPPSPEAAAMMRS

-57 INIPLYTISAGGVQV
+57 INIPFYTISAGGVQV
-72 PVTLGYQASGIKVKD
+72 PVSLGYQASGIKVKD

-159 IPGKSGQ
+159 ISGKSGQ
-166 FVADYNGNVHLIPY
+166 FVADYNGDVHLIPY

-214 ASENL
+214 VSEDL
-219 DDREDVK
+219 DDKEDVK
-226 DWITSWNLSRIVTN
+226 DWITSWNLSRIVTS

-253 PIVDVTTSHTIIN
+253 PIVDVNTSHTIIN
-266 SANWE
+266 SASWDV
-271 LGTGWSI
+271 GTGWSI

-307 EFITEENTDNKPP
+307 EFVAEENTDNKPP

-328 AGDRYLKSTVLSYG
+328 AENRYLKSTVLSYG

-394 SSQGEYIPTYEI
+394 SSQGGYIPTYEI

-445 NVAAGGYFGEKAI
+445 NVAADGYFGEKTI

-469 EALDGKENATEYRY
+469 EALNGKENVTEYRY

-511 GRPVG
+511 GRPIG

-555 SFSDG
+555 SFSNG
-560 QQDSAAVLYFP
+560 QRDSSAVLYFP

-656 YEWLSQPVY
+656 YEWMSQPVY
-665 LDSTIVSKGPYNLP
+665 LDSTIVSKGPYTLP
-679 SSTAVAYDTTY
+679 ALTAVAYDTTY

-695 SVQRDAEDNLFTSEM
+695 SEQRDAEDNLFTSEM

-770 VWVDRKLALKLS
+770 VLVDRKLALKLF

-822 TSTHAPYGNYQAV
+822 TCTHAPYGSYQAV

-844 IAQVENAQGG
+844 IARVKNARGG
-854 GPEDYITTQDYSFTS
+854 GPEDYITSQSYSFTGSASGIQRTFVS
-869 NNQSPVVRSFDLN
+869 NMDQTLRLEIDMSADSLITVESDCTMSLVVHN
-882 TDQTISLELDL
+882 ATTDQTATYSPQLLSSSGSASDFSLRFD
-893 SVDSSVVVGT
+893 VPIT
-903 DCIVN
+903 
-908 LVLQNSTTGQSVT
+908 
-921 YTPTVLSGTAAK
+921 SG
-933 MNWRLSFTM
+933 NY
-942 PATAG
+942 
-947 SQTMTL
+947 TMTL
-953 NVSTPSL
+953 NVQMPQIV
-960 LGWTLTGRYAL
+960 WHLTGRYEL
-971 SQLHHRDERDKEVF
+971 FTLHSNDIRDKEVF
-985 HTSFEDMAEGT
+985 HTSFEEGDEGIET
-996 ESPSAKTGERVL
+996 ATAKTGSRVL
-1008 SSTYSVDLRNF
+1008 SGTYSITLRNF

-1045 EVNEAST
+1045 EVAEAST
-1052 SYELSAAGKLIDEVR
+1052 SYELSAAGKIIDELR
-1067 IHPRDAVMTTYTHLP
+1067 IQPTGSEMTTYTHLP
-1082 GIGLSSQSDPNGH
+1082 GVGMTSQTDPNGY

-1117 LKSYRYE
+1117 LKSYQYQ

>member
-1 MNLFRPKLLALFL
+1 
-14 LFAGIVPYSYGQEQT
+14 
-29 LITPPSPEAAAMMRS
+29 MMRS

-57 INIPLYTISAGGVQV
+57 INIPFYTISAGGVQV
-72 PVTLGYQASGIKVKD
+72 PVSLGYQASGIKVKD

-159 IPGKSGQ
+159 ISGKSGQ
-166 FVADYNGNVHLIPY
+166 FVADYNGDVHLIPY

-214 ASENL
+214 VSEDL
-219 DDREDVK
+219 DNKEDVK
-226 DWITSWNLSRIVTN
+226 DWITSWNLSRIVTS

-253 PIVDVTTSHTIIN
+253 PIVDVNTSHTIIN
-266 SANWE
+266 SASWDV
-271 LGTGWSI
+271 GTGWSI

-307 EFITEENTDNKPP
+307 EFVAEENTDNKPP

-328 AGDRYLKSTVLSYG
+328 AENRYLKSTVLSYG

-394 SSQGEYIPTYEI
+394 SSQGGYIPTYEI

-445 NVAAGGYFGEKAI
+445 NVAADGYFGEKTI

-469 EALDGKENATEYRY
+469 EALNGKENVTEYRY

-511 GRPVG
+511 GRPIG

-555 SFSDG
+555 SFSNG
-560 QQDSAAVLYFP
+560 QRDSSAVLYFP

-656 YEWLSQPVY
+656 YEWMSQPVY
-665 LDSTIVSKGPYNLP
+665 LDSTIVSKGPYTLP
-679 SSTAVAYDTTY
+679 ALTAVAYDTTY

-695 SVQRDAEDNLFTSEM
+695 SEQRDAEDNLFTSEM

-770 VWVDRKLALKLS
+770 VLVDRKLALKLF

-822 TSTHAPYGNYQAV
+822 TCTHAPYGSYQAV

-844 IAQVENAQGG
+844 IARVKNARGG
-854 GPEDYITTQDYSFTS
+854 GPEDYITSQSYSFTGSASGIQRTFVS
-869 NNQSPVVRSFDLN
+869 NMDQTLRLEIDMSADSLITVESDCTMSLVVHN
-882 TDQTISLELDL
+882 ATTDQTATYSPQLLSSSGSASDFSLRFD
-893 SVDSSVVVGT
+893 VPIT
-903 DCIVN
+903 
-908 LVLQNSTTGQSVT
+908 
-921 YTPTVLSGTAAK
+921 SG
-933 MNWRLSFTM
+933 NY
-942 PATAG
+942 
-947 SQTMTL
+947 TMTL
-953 NVSTPSL
+953 NVQMPQTV
-960 LGWTLTGRYAL
+960 WHLTGRYEL
-971 SQLHHRDERDKEVF
+971 FTLHSNDIRDKEVF
-985 HTSFEDMAEGT
+985 HTSFEEGDEGIET
-996 ESPSAKTGERVL
+996 ATAKTGSRVL
-1008 SSTYSVDLRNF
+1008 SGTYSINLRNF

-1032 DNGASWQRVQQTL
+1032 DNGASWQRVQQML
-1045 EVNEAST
+1045 EVTEAST
-1052 SYELSAAGKLIDEVR
+1052 SYELSAAGKIIDELR
-1067 IHPRDAVMTTYTHLP
+1067 IQPTGSEMTTYTHLP
-1082 GIGLSSQSDPNGH
+1082 GVGMTSQTDPNGY

-1117 LKSYRYE
+1117 LKSYQYQ

>member
-1 MNLFRPKLLALFL
+1 MNLLRPKLLALFL
-14 LFAGIVPYSYGQEQT
+14 LFAGIVPYSYGQEQQS
-29 LITPPSPEAAAMMRS
+29 ITPPSPEAAAMMRS

-72 PVTLGYQASGIKVKD
+72 PVSLGYQASGIKVKD

-115 EGYSRVSGTPDG
+115 EGYSKVSGTPDG
-127 EQANNLSSW
+127 IDANNLSSW

-166 FVADYNGNVHLIPY
+166 FVADYNGDVYLIPY

-185 KWNRT
+185 KWDRT

-202 GNRYYFNEVETT
+202 GNRYYFSEVETT
-214 ASENL
+214 VSEDL
-219 DDREDVK
+219 DDKEDVK
-226 DWITSWNLSRIVTN
+226 DWITSWNLSRIVTS

-253 PIVDVTTSHTIIN
+253 SIVDINTSHTIIN
-266 SANWE
+266 SASWDV
-271 LGTGWSI
+271 GTGWSI

-307 EFITEENTDNKPP
+307 EFVAEENTDNKPP

-328 AGDRYLKSTVLSYG
+328 AGNRYLKSTVLSYG

-394 SSQGEYIPTYEI
+394 SSQGGYIPTYEI

-445 NVAAGGYFGEKAI
+445 NVAADGYFGEKTI

-469 EALDGKENATEYRY
+469 EALDGRENVTEYRY

-555 SFSDG
+555 SFSNG
-560 QQDSAAVLYFP
+560 QRDSSAVLYFP

-656 YEWLSQPVY
+656 YEWMSQPVY

-770 VWVDRKLALKLS
+770 VLVDRKLALKLF

-822 TSTHAPYGNYQAV
+822 TCTHAPYGSYQAV

-844 IAQVENAQGG
+844 IARVKNARGG
-854 GPEDYITTQDYSFTS
+854 GPEDYITSQSYSFTGSASGIQRTFVS
-869 NNQSPVVRSFDLN
+869 NMDQTLRLEIDMSADSLITVESDCTMSLVVHN
-882 TDQTISLELDL
+882 ATTDQTATYSPQLLSSSGSASDFSLRFD
-893 SVDSSVVVGT
+893 VPIT
-903 DCIVN
+903 
-908 LVLQNSTTGQSVT
+908 
-921 YTPTVLSGTAAK
+921 SG
-933 MNWRLSFTM
+933 NY
-942 PATAG
+942 
-947 SQTMTL
+947 TMTL
-953 NVSTPSL
+953 NVQMPQIV
-960 LGWTLTGRYAL
+960 WHLTGRYEL
-971 SQLHHRDERDKEVF
+971 FTLHSNDIRDKEVF
-985 HTSFEDMAEGT
+985 HTSFEEGDEGIET
-996 ESPSAKTGERVL
+996 ATAKTGSRVL
-1008 SSTYSVDLRNF
+1008 SGTYSINLRNF

-1032 DNGASWQRVQQTL
+1032 DNGASWQRVQQML
-1045 EVNEAST
+1045 EVTEAST
-1052 SYELSAAGKLIDEVR
+1052 SYELSAAGKIIDELR
-1067 IHPRDAVMTTYTHLP
+1067 IQPTGSEMTTYTHLP
-1082 GIGLSSQSDPNGH
+1082 GVGMTSQTDPNGY

-1117 LKSYRYE
+1117 LKSYQYQ

>member
-1 MNLFRPKLLALFL
+1 MNLLRPKLLALFL
-14 LFAGIVPYSYGQEQT
+14 LFAGIVPYSYGQEQQS
-29 LITPPSPEAAAMMRS
+29 ITPPSPEAAAMMRS

-57 INIPLYTISAGGVQV
+57 INIPFYTISAGGVQV
-72 PVTLGYQASGIKVKD
+72 PVSLGYQASGIKVKD

-159 IPGKSGQ
+159 ISGKSGQ
-166 FVADYNGNVHLIPY
+166 FVADYNGDVHLIPY

-214 ASENL
+214 VSEDL
-219 DDREDVK
+219 DNKEDVK
-226 DWITSWNLSRIVTN
+226 DWITSWNLSRIVTS

-253 PIVDVTTSHTIIN
+253 PIVDVNTSHTIIN
-266 SANWE
+266 SASWDV
-271 LGTGWSI
+271 GTGWSI

-307 EFITEENTDNKPP
+307 EFVAEENTDNKPP

-328 AGDRYLKSTVLSYG
+328 AENRYLKSTVLSYG

-394 SSQGEYIPTYEI
+394 SSQGGYIPTYEI

-434 GGGRKKFEYEA
+434 GGGRKKFEDEA
-445 NVAAGGYFGEKAI
+445 NVAADGYFGEKTI

-469 EALDGKENATEYRY
+469 EALNGKENVTEYRY

-511 GRPVG
+511 GRPIG

-555 SFSDG
+555 SFSNG
-560 QQDSAAVLYFP
+560 QRDSSAVLYFP

-656 YEWLSQPVY
+656 YEWMSQPVY
-665 LDSTIVSKGPYNLP
+665 LDSTIVSKGPYTLP
-679 SSTAVAYDTTY
+679 ALTAVAYDTTY

-695 SVQRDAEDNLFTSEM
+695 SEQRDAEDNLFTSEM

-770 VWVDRKLALKLS
+770 VLVDRKLALKLF

-822 TSTHAPYGNYQAV
+822 TCTHAPYGSYQAV

-844 IAQVENAQGG
+844 IARVKNARGG
-854 GPEDYITTQDYSFTS
+854 GPEDYITSQSYSFTGSASGIQRTFVS
-869 NNQSPVVRSFDLN
+869 NMDQTLRLEIDMSADSLITVESDCTMSLVVHN
-882 TDQTISLELDL
+882 ATTDQTATYSPQLLSSSGSASDFSLRFD
-893 SVDSSVVVGT
+893 VPIT
-903 DCIVN
+903 
-908 LVLQNSTTGQSVT
+908 
-921 YTPTVLSGTAAK
+921 SG
-933 MNWRLSFTM
+933 NY
-942 PATAG
+942 
-947 SQTMTL
+947 TMTL
-953 NVSTPSL
+953 NVQMPQIV
-960 LGWTLTGRYAL
+960 WHLTGRYEL
-971 SQLHHRDERDKEVF
+971 FTLHSNDIRDKEVF
-985 HTSFEDMAEGT
+985 HTSFEEGDEGIET
-996 ESPSAKTGERVL
+996 ATAKTGSRVL
-1008 SSTYSVDLRNF
+1008 SGTYSINLRNF

-1032 DNGASWQRVQQTL
+1032 DNGASWQRVQQML
-1045 EVNEAST
+1045 EVTEAST
-1052 SYELSAAGKLIDEVR
+1052 SYELSAAGKIIDELR
-1067 IHPRDAVMTTYTHLP
+1067 IQPTGSEMTTYTHLP
-1082 GIGLSSQSDPNGH
+1082 GVGMTSQTDPNGY

-1117 LKSYRYE
+1117 LKSYQYQ

>member
-1 MNLFRPKLLALFL
+1 
-14 LFAGIVPYSYGQEQT
+14 
-29 LITPPSPEAAAMMRS
+29 MMRS

-57 INIPLYTISAGGVQV
+57 INIPFYTISAGGVQV
-72 PVTLGYQASGIKVKD
+72 PVSLGYQASGIKVKD

-159 IPGKSGQ
+159 ISGKSGQ
-166 FVADYNGNVHLIPY
+166 FVAHYNGDVHLIPY

-214 ASENL
+214 VSEDL
-219 DDREDVK
+219 DNKEDVK
-226 DWITSWNLSRIVTN
+226 DWITSWNLSRIVTS

-253 PIVDVTTSHTIIN
+253 PIVDVNTSHTIIN
-266 SANWE
+266 SASWDV
-271 LGTGWSI
+271 GTGWSI

-307 EFITEENTDNKPP
+307 EFVAEENTDNKPP

-328 AGDRYLKSTVLSYG
+328 AENRYLKSTVLSYG

-394 SSQGEYIPTYEI
+394 SSQGGYIPTYEI

-445 NVAAGGYFGEKAI
+445 NVAADGYFGEKTI

-469 EALDGKENATEYRY
+469 EALNGKENVTEYRY

-511 GRPVG
+511 GRPIG

-555 SFSDG
+555 SFSNG
-560 QQDSAAVLYFP
+560 QRDSSAVLYFP

-656 YEWLSQPVY
+656 YEWMSQPVY
-665 LDSTIVSKGPYNLP
+665 LDSTIVSKGPYTLP
-679 SSTAVAYDTTY
+679 ALTAVAYDTTY

-695 SVQRDAEDNLFTSEM
+695 SEQRDAEDNLFTSEM

-770 VWVDRKLALKLS
+770 VLVDRKLALKLF

-822 TSTHAPYGNYQAV
+822 TCTHAPYGSYQAV

-844 IAQVENAQGG
+844 IARVKNARGG
-854 GPEDYITTQDYSFTS
+854 GPEDYITSQSYSFTGSASGIQRTFVS
-869 NNQSPVVRSFDLN
+869 NMDQTLRLEIDMSADSLITVESDCTMSLVVHN
-882 TDQTISLELDL
+882 ATTDQTATYSPQLLSSSGSASDFSLRFD
-893 SVDSSVVVGT
+893 VPIT
-903 DCIVN
+903 
-908 LVLQNSTTGQSVT
+908 
-921 YTPTVLSGTAAK
+921 SG
-933 MNWRLSFTM
+933 NY
-942 PATAG
+942 
-947 SQTMTL
+947 TMTL
-953 NVSTPSL
+953 NVQMPQIV
-960 LGWTLTGRYAL
+960 WHLTGRYEL
-971 SQLHHRDERDKEVF
+971 FTLHSNDIRDKEVF
-985 HTSFEDMAEGT
+985 HTSFEEGDEGIET
-996 ESPSAKTGERVL
+996 ATAKTGSRVL
-1008 SSTYSVDLRNF
+1008 SGTYSINLRNF

-1032 DNGASWQRVQQTL
+1032 DNGASWQRVQQML
-1045 EVNEAST
+1045 EVTEAST
-1052 SYELSAAGKLIDEVR
+1052 SYELSAAGKIIDELR
-1067 IHPRDAVMTTYTHLP
+1067 IQPTGSEMTTYTHLP
-1082 GIGLSSQSDPNGH
+1082 GVGMTSQTDPNGY

-1117 LKSYRYE
+1117 LKSYQYQ

>member
-1 MNLFRPKLLALFL
+1 
-14 LFAGIVPYSYGQEQT
+14 
-29 LITPPSPEAAAMMRS
+29 MMRS

-72 PVTLGYQASGIKVKD
+72 PVSLGYQASGIKVKD

-115 EGYSRVSGTPDG
+115 EGYSKVSGTPDG
-127 EQANNLSSW
+127 IDANNLSSW
-136 NTDKIDER
+136 NTDKINER

-166 FVADYNGNVHLIPY
+166 FVADYNGDVHLIPY

-185 KWNRT
+185 KWDRT

-202 GNRYYFNEVETT
+202 GNRYYFSEVETT
-214 ASENL
+214 VSEDL
-219 DDREDVK
+219 DDKEDVK
-226 DWITSWNLSRIVTN
+226 DWITSWNLSRIVTS

-253 PIVDVTTSHTIIN
+253 SIVDVNTSHTIIN
-266 SANWE
+266 SASWDV
-271 LGTGWSI
+271 GTGWSI

-307 EFITEENTDNKPP
+307 EFVAEENTDNKPP

-328 AGDRYLKSTVLSYG
+328 AGNRYLKSTVLSYG

-394 SSQGEYIPTYEI
+394 SSQGGYIPTYEI

-445 NVAAGGYFGEKAI
+445 NVAADGYFGEKTI

-469 EALDGKENATEYRY
+469 EALDGRENVTEYRY

-555 SFSDG
+555 SFSNG
-560 QQDSAAVLYFP
+560 QRDSSAVLYFP

-656 YEWLSQPVY
+656 YEWMSQPVY
-665 LDSTIVSKGPYNLP
+665 LDSTIVSKGPYTLP
-679 SSTAVAYDTTY
+679 ALTAVAYDTTY

-695 SVQRDAEDNLFTSEM
+695 SEQRDAEDNLFTSEM

-770 VWVDRKLALKLS
+770 VLVDRKLALKLF

-795 DASGHFTYDSRYEET
+795 DASGHFTYASRYEET

-822 TSTHAPYGNYQAV
+822 TCTHAPYGSYQAV
-835 IYGYDHSLP
+835 VYGYDHSLP
-844 IAQVENAQGG
+844 IARVKNARGG
-854 GPEDYITTQDYSFTS
+854 GPEDYITSQSYSFTGSASGIQRTFVS
-869 NNQSPVVRSFDLN
+869 NMDQTLRLEIDMSADSLITVESDCTMSLVVHN
-882 TDQTISLELDL
+882 ATTDQTATYSPQLLSSSGSASNFSLRFD
-893 SVDSSVVVGT
+893 VPIT
-903 DCIVN
+903 
-908 LVLQNSTTGQSVT
+908 
-921 YTPTVLSGTAAK
+921 SG
-933 MNWRLSFTM
+933 NY
-942 PATAG
+942 
-947 SQTMTL
+947 TMTL
-953 NVSTPSL
+953 NVQMPQIV
-960 LGWTLTGRYAL
+960 WHLTGRYEL
-971 SQLHHRDERDKEVF
+971 FTLHSNDIRDKEVF
-985 HTSFEDMAEGT
+985 HTSFEEGDEGIET
-996 ESPSAKTGERVL
+996 ATAKTGSRVL
-1008 SSTYSVDLRNF
+1008 SGTYSITLRNF

-1045 EVNEAST
+1045 EVAEAST
-1052 SYELSAAGKLIDEVR
+1052 SYELSAAGKIIDELR
-1067 IHPRDAVMTTYTHLP
+1067 IQPTGSEMTTYTHLP
-1082 GIGLSSQSDPNGH
+1082 GVGMTSQTDPNGY

-1117 LKSYRYE
+1117 LKSYQYQ

>member
-1 MNLFRPKLLALFL
+1 MNLLRPKLLALFL
-14 LFAGIVPYSYGQEQT
+14 LFAGIVPYSYGQEQQS
-29 LITPPSPEAAAMMRS
+29 ITPPSPEAAAMMRS

-57 INIPLYTISAGGVQV
+57 INIPFYTISAGGVQV
-72 PVTLGYQASGIKVKD
+72 PVSLGYQASGIKVKD

-159 IPGKSGQ
+159 ISGKSGQ
-166 FVADYNGNVHLIPY
+166 FVADYNGDVHLIPY

-214 ASENL
+214 VSEDL
-219 DDREDVK
+219 DNKEDVK
-226 DWITSWNLSRIVTN
+226 DWITSWNLSRIVTS

-253 PIVDVTTSHTIIN
+253 PIVDVNTSHTIIN
-266 SANWE
+266 SASWDV
-271 LGTGWSI
+271 GTGWSI

-307 EFITEENTDNKPP
+307 EFVAEENTDNKPP

-328 AGDRYLKSTVLSYG
+328 AENRYLKSTVLSYG

-394 SSQGEYIPTYEI
+394 SSQGGYIPTYEI

-445 NVAAGGYFGEKAI
+445 NVAADGYFGEKTI

-469 EALDGKENATEYRY
+469 EALNGKENVTEYRY

-511 GRPVG
+511 GRPIG

-555 SFSDG
+555 SFSNG
-560 QQDSAAVLYFP
+560 QRDSSAVLYFP

-656 YEWLSQPVY
+656 YEWMSQPVY
-665 LDSTIVSKGPYNLP
+665 LDSTIVSKGPYTLP
-679 SSTAVAYDTTY
+679 ALTAVAYDTTY

-695 SVQRDAEDNLFTSEM
+695 SEQRDAEDNLFTSEM

-770 VWVDRKLALKLS
+770 VLVDRKLALKLF

-822 TSTHAPYGNYQAV
+822 TCTHAPYGSYQAV

-844 IAQVENAQGG
+844 IARVKNARGG
-854 GPEDYITTQDYSFTS
+854 GPEDYITSQSYSFTGSASGIQRTFVS
-869 NNQSPVVRSFDLN
+869 NMDQTLRLEIDMSADSLITVESDCTMSLVVHN
-882 TDQTISLELDL
+882 ATTDQTATYSPQLLSSSGSASDFSLRFD
-893 SVDSSVVVGT
+893 VPIT
-903 DCIVN
+903 
-908 LVLQNSTTGQSVT
+908 
-921 YTPTVLSGTAAK
+921 SG
-933 MNWRLSFTM
+933 NY
-942 PATAG
+942 
-947 SQTMTL
+947 TMTL
-953 NVSTPSL
+953 NVQMPQIV
-960 LGWTLTGRYAL
+960 WHLTGRYEL
-971 SQLHHRDERDKEVF
+971 FTLHSNDIRDKEVF
-985 HTSFEDMAEGT
+985 HTSFEEGDEGIET
-996 ESPSAKTGERVL
+996 ATAKTGSRVL
-1008 SSTYSVDLRNF
+1008 SGTYSINLRNF

-1032 DNGASWQRVQQTL
+1032 DNGASWQRVQQML
-1045 EVNEAST
+1045 EVTEAST
-1052 SYELSAAGKLIDEVR
+1052 SYELSAAGKIIDELR
-1067 IHPRDAVMTTYTHLP
+1067 IQPTGSEMTTYTHLP
-1082 GIGLSSQSDPNGH
+1082 GVGMTSQTDPNGY
-1095 TTYYEYDALGRLSA
+1095 TKYYEYDALGRLSA
-1109 IRDNERRL
+1109 IRDTERGL
-1117 LKSYRYE
+1117 LKIYQYQ

>member
-1 MNLFRPKLLALFL
+1 MMKLLRPEWLGLSVLLAGCFL
-14 LFAGIVPYSYGQEQT
+14 RGYGQEQT
-29 LITPPSPEAAAMMRS
+29 PITPPSPEAAAMMRS

-57 INIPLYTISAGGVQV
+57 INIPFYTISAGDVQV

-159 IPGKSGQ
+159 LSGKSGQ
-166 FVADYNGNVHLIPY
+166 FVADYNGDVHLIPY

-214 ASENL
+214 VSEDL
-219 DDREDVK
+219 DDKEDVK
-226 DWITSWNLSRIVTN
+226 DWITSWNLSRIVTS

-253 PIVDVTTSHTIIN
+253 PIVDVNTSHTIIN
-266 SANWE
+266 SASWDV
-271 LGTGWSI
+271 GTGWSI
-278 ETVEEKTNSRR
+278 ETVEEKNNSRK

-307 EFITEENTDNKPP
+307 EFVAEENTDNKPP

-328 AGDRYLKSTVLSYG
+328 AGNRYLKSTVLSYG

-394 SSQGEYIPTYEI
+394 SSQGGYIPTYEI

-445 NVAAGGYFGEKAI
+445 NVAADGYFGEKTI

-469 EALDGKENATEYRY
+469 EALNGKENVTEYRY

-511 GRPVG
+511 GRPIG

-555 SFSDG
+555 SFSNG
-560 QQDSAAVLYFP
+560 QRDSSAVLYFP

-641 YGSMVRPETHHVLGV
+641 YGSMVRPQTHHVLGV
-656 YEWLSQPVY
+656 YEWVSQPVY
-665 LDSTIVSKGPYNLP
+665 LDSTIILKGPYNLP
-679 SSTAVAYDTTY
+679 ATTAIAYDTTY

-695 SVQRDAEDNLFTSEM
+695 SEQRDTEDNLFTSET
-710 SYPFDYGAQSG
+710 SYPFDYGVQSG

-764 DLPDST
+764 DLPDSS
-770 VWVDRKLALKLS
+770 VLVDRKLSLKLS
-782 KPISPSDF
+782 KPISPGDF
-790 TKSSI
+790 TESSI
-795 DASGHFTYDSRYEET
+795 DASGTFTYDSRYEET
-810 MIFDKYD
+810 MIFDRYD

-822 TSTHAPYGNYQAV
+822 TCTHVPHGNYQAV

-844 IAQVENAQGG
+844 IAQVKNAQGG
-854 GPEDYITTQDYSFTS
+854 GPEDYITSQSYSFTGSASGIQRTFVS
-869 NNQSPVVRSFDLN
+869 NM
-882 TDQTISLELDL
+882 DQTFRLEIDMSADSLITVESDCTMSL
-893 SVDSSVVVGT
+893 VVH
-903 DCIVN
+903 N
-908 LVLQNSTTGQSVT
+908 ATTAQTAT
-921 YTPTVLSGTAAK
+921 YTPQLLS
-933 MNWRLSFTM
+933 SS
-942 PATAG
+942 G
-947 SQTMTL
+947 SASDFSLRFDVPITSGNYTLTL
-953 NVSTPSL
+953 NVQMPQIV
-960 LGWTLTGRYAL
+960 WHLTGRYEL
-971 SQLHHRDERDKEVF
+971 FTLHSNDVRDKEVF
-985 HTSFEDMAEGT
+985 HTSFEEGDEGIET
-996 ESPSAKTGERVL
+996 ATAKTGSRVL
-1008 SSTYSVDLRNF
+1008 SGTYSINLRNF

-1032 DNGASWQRVQQTL
+1032 DNGASWQRVPLTL
-1045 EVNEAST
+1045 EVTAASM
-1052 SYELSAAGKLIDEVR
+1052 SHELNAAGKFIDEVR
-1067 IHPRDAVMTTYTHLP
+1067 IQPTGSEMTTYTHLP
-1082 GIGLSSQSDPNGH
+1082 GIGMTSQTDPNGH
-1095 TTYYEYDALGRLSA
+1095 TVYYEYDALGRLSA

-1117 LKSYRYE
+1117 LKSYQYE

>member
-1 MNLFRPKLLALFL
+1 
-14 LFAGIVPYSYGQEQT
+14 
-29 LITPPSPEAAAMMRS
+29 MMRS

-57 INIPLYTISAGGVQV
+57 INIPFYTISAGGVQV
-72 PVTLGYQASGIKVKD
+72 PVSLGYQASGIKVKD

-159 IPGKSGQ
+159 ISGKSGQ
-166 FVADYNGNVHLIPY
+166 FVADYNGDVHLIPY

-214 ASENL
+214 VSEDL
-219 DDREDVK
+219 DNKEDVK
-226 DWITSWNLSRIVTN
+226 DWITSWNLSRIVTS

-253 PIVDVTTSHTIIN
+253 SIVDVNTSHTIIN
-266 SANWE
+266 SASWDV
-271 LGTGWSI
+271 GTGWSI

-307 EFITEENTDNKPP
+307 EFVAEENTDNKPP

-328 AGDRYLKSTVLSYG
+328 AENRYLKSTVLSYG

-394 SSQGEYIPTYEI
+394 SSQGGYIPTYEI

-445 NVAAGGYFGEKAI
+445 NVAADGYFGEKTI

-469 EALDGKENATEYRY
+469 EALNGKENVTEYRY

-511 GRPVG
+511 GRPIG

-555 SFSDG
+555 SFSNG
-560 QQDSAAVLYFP
+560 QRDSSAVLYFP

-656 YEWLSQPVY
+656 YEWMSQPVY
-665 LDSTIVSKGPYNLP
+665 LDSTIVSKGPYTLP
-679 SSTAVAYDTTY
+679 ALTAVAYDTTY

-695 SVQRDAEDNLFTSEM
+695 SEQRDAEDNLFTSEM

-770 VWVDRKLALKLS
+770 VLVDRKLALKLF

-822 TSTHAPYGNYQAV
+822 TCTHAPYGSYQAV

-844 IAQVENAQGG
+844 IARVKNARGG
-854 GPEDYITTQDYSFTS
+854 GPEDYITSQSYSFTGSASGIQRTFVS
-869 NNQSPVVRSFDLN
+869 NMDQTLRLEIDMSADSLITVESDCTMSLVVHN
-882 TDQTISLELDL
+882 ATTDQTATYSPQLLSSSGSASDFSLRFD
-893 SVDSSVVVGT
+893 VPIT
-903 DCIVN
+903 
-908 LVLQNSTTGQSVT
+908 
-921 YTPTVLSGTAAK
+921 SG
-933 MNWRLSFTM
+933 NY
-942 PATAG
+942 
-947 SQTMTL
+947 TMTL
-953 NVSTPSL
+953 NVQMPQIV
-960 LGWTLTGRYAL
+960 WHLTGRYEL
-971 SQLHHRDERDKEVF
+971 FTLHSNDIRDKEVF
-985 HTSFEDMAEGT
+985 HTSFEEGDEGIET
-996 ESPSAKTGERVL
+996 ATAKTGSRVL
-1008 SSTYSVDLRNF
+1008 SGTYSITLRNF

-1045 EVNEAST
+1045 EVAEAST
-1052 SYELSAAGKLIDEVR
+1052 SYELSAAGKIIDELR
-1067 IHPRDAVMTTYTHLP
+1067 IQPTGSEMTTYTHLP
-1082 GIGLSSQSDPNGH
+1082 GVGMTSQTDPNGY

-1117 LKSYRYE
+1117 LKSYQYQ